1 MNNIFKIIWSHSAQ
15 LFVVTSE
22 LAKGKVKSASSS
34 KKISSVTSSTT
45 SKISLLS
52 ASILLSLSTTNVN
65 AAVVLNNYSYGNSAT
80 VQKNSG
86 TETVPAPKATD
97 TGIAIG
103 NNANAYGDGSLIS
116 IDLIAIGNNAT
127 TSEHTQRV
135 TVYNYLTPG
144 NTDWRAITG
153 RLTNVTLDP
162 NQVYYSLGDTN
173 TWEAVDRAVPA
184 MALGYESFAH
194 GGSVAIGGYSHAGEK
209 VGSGT
214 GAGLSVAIGAY
225 TTATGSG
232 AVAMG
237 PAASAQGNNS
247 FALMR
252 QASATGIN
260 SMALGAASYAST
272 DGAIAIGR
280 LATSTGK
287 NSIAIGTGGEGATSP
302 SYRDRTKATESTGN
316 NTIAM
321 GHNVKVKAEDSIGIG
336 REAKANQINSVA
348 LGALSETR
356 DATAETTGTVNNF
369 TYGNFHAQGSAANGV
384 VSIGKTGA
392 ERQLIHVAAG
402 KVSADSTDAINGSQ
416 LFVTNRGLSY
426 LGDTLVTNILGGNA
440 AVVKNGDT
448 LGSLTM
454 TNIGGTGKNTIDDA
468 IKAAKTEVKT
478 EKQATLKTDT
488 GANGQSIYTI
498 GATKTTLT
506 EGTKVSV
513 TGGEEDANGII
524 NYTVG
529 IDKPTSDKIDS
540 IGTGNVAAGDSNTVT
555 GATVH
560 QYIEDNPITF
570 VGEDNANPLKK
581 KLGETLKF
589 TSGDIDSGYKGANL
603 KVKSDGTDIVVGF
616 KESPTFKDITAD
628 SLNIANGGP
637 TINKDG
643 INMNGK
649 KITNLAPGEADT
661 DAVNVSQLKDSV
673 QNVNNSSP
681 FEYAKGDEPLVKGKD
696 GQFYPA
702 KNFAQLTYDPATN
715 SYKDANNTPVTPVDN
730 NEVVIRAK
738 GDTPQPVTN
747 VKSNLPATYNKDANN
762 PTTTVQAAP
771 SAEDVKNI
779 GNNAA
784 TVNDI
789 LNAGWNLQENG
800 GAKDFVKAYD
810 TVNFV
815 DGEGTKANVTVRE
828 DGTIADVTF
837 NIDKGNITVDPNGT
851 GKAEGTPEADIKAA
865 EEKVKEAEEKLAN
878 LPNNASDEDKAKAAK
893 DVADAKKAVSDI
905 NNKVATVE
913 NVVNA
918 INNVSW
924 TATSGQKGTGISTA
938 ATEEKVKAGDTVKF
952 NAGDNLK
959 IEQAGKDF
967 TYSLNPELKK
977 LTSAEFKDKNGNKT
991 ETTADG
997 IKITSATPDKDP
1009 VSLTSAGLD
1018 NGNNKITNVSA
1029 GEKDTDAVNV
1039 SQLKAAKAD
1048 INNVANNVQSLE
1060 DNSPFEYADKDGNP
1074 VKKGL
1079 DGKYY
1084 KPESLKDKVFVDGK
1098 YYNKDDV
1105 KSDGTLKDPATAQAV
1120 NPIDPTLEKVV
1131 IRAKGD
1137 EPQQVTNIKSNLPDT
1152 YNQVVDENGAPI
1164 KDADGNPVT
1173 TTTAQKAPSTA
1184 DIKNI
1189 GNNAATVND
1198 ILNAGW
1204 NLQENGGAKDFVKAY
1219 DTVNFV
1225 DGEGT
1230 KANVTV
1236 REDGTIAD
1244 VTFNIDKGNITVD
1257 PNGTGKA
1264 EGTPE
1269 ADIKAAEEKVKEA
1282 EEKLANLPNNASDE
1296 DKAKAAKD
1304 VADAKKAVSDI
1315 NNKVATVENV
1325 VNAINNV
1332 SWTAT
1337 SGQKGTGISTAAT
1350 EEKVKAGDTVK
1361 FNAGDNL
1368 KIEQAGKDFTYSLN
1382 PELKKL
1388 TSAEFVATDP
1398 KGNKITTVTD
1408 GNGITIT
1415 PEKPEEGKAP
1425 VSLTSNGLSNG
1436 NNSITNVKSNL
1447 PNTYNQVLDKDGNPI
1462 KDTNG
1467 NPVTTTASQAAPS
1480 AEDVKNMGNNAATV
1494 NDILNAGWNL
1504 QENGGA
1510 KDFVKA
1516 YDTVNFVNGEGT
1528 KANVTVREDGKIAD
1542 VTFNIDKGNITMNP
1556 DNSGTVQGTPQSE
1569 KDAAEKALKAAKDT
1583 LANLPTTAPKSV
1595 KDAAEKAL
1603 QDAQK
1608 GVDNINNRVATVEN
1622 VAYAINN
1629 AAWNVDAGTVE
1640 NSNGKLVKGS
1650 SDKPTKVKAGNTVK
1664 LNAGNNIEIKRNAHS
1679 IDIATSATPSFTNVS
1694 LGSDGAKIGSDG
1706 QGNVRV
1712 SNAQGAPTRITNV
1725 APGINNTDAVNYGQ
1739 LRGAVNNINNRI
1751 NKVDKDLRAGVAGAA
1766 AIAFIQRPNEAGK
1779 SIVSVG
1785 AAGYR
1790 GESALAV
1797 GYARNADNNKISI
1810 KLGVGL
1816 NSRNDVTYGG
1826 SVGYQW

>member
-52 ASILLSLSTTNVN
+52 ASILLGLFTTNVN
-65 AAVVLNNYSYGNSAT
+65 AEVVLNNYSYGNSAT

-86 TETVPAPKATD
+86 TETVPAPKATE

-135 TVYNYLTPG
+135 TLYNYLTPG

-162 NQVYYSLGDTN
+162 NQVYYSLGDTS
-173 TWEAVDRAVPA
+173 TWEATDRAVPA

-302 SYRDRTKATESTGN
+302 SYRDRTKATESTGS

-321 GHNVKVKAEDSIGIG
+321 GHNVKVKEEDSIGIG

-426 LGDTLVTNILGGNA
+426 LGDTLVTNILGGDA

-448 LGSLTM
+448 LGTLTM
-454 TNIGGTGKNTIDDA
+454 SNIGGTGKNTIDDA

-589 TSGDIDSGYKGANL
+589 TSGDIDSDYKGSNL
-603 KVKSDGTDIVVGF
+603 KVKSDGTNIVVGF

-696 GQFYPA
+696 GKFYPA

-762 PTTTVQAAP
+762 PTTTVQATP
-771 SAEDVKNI
+771 SAEGVKNI

-865 EEKVKEAEEKLAN
+865 EEKVKEAEEKLVN

-893 DVADAKKAVSDI
+893 DVADAKKAV
-905 NNKVATVE
+905 
-913 NVVNA
+913 
-918 INNVSW
+918 
-924 TATSGQKGTGISTA
+924 
-938 ATEEKVKAGDTVKF
+938 AG
-952 NAGDNLK
+952 
-959 IEQAGKDF
+959 
-967 TYSLNPELKK
+967 
-977 LTSAEFKDKNGNKT
+977 
-991 ETTADG
+991 
-997 IKITSATPDKDP
+997 
-1009 VSLTSAGLD
+1009 
-1018 NGNNKITNVSA
+1018 
-1029 GEKDTDAVNV
+1029 
-1039 SQLKAAKAD
+1039 
-1048 INNVANNVQSLE
+1048 
-1060 DNSPFEYADKDGNP
+1060 
-1074 VKKGL
+1074 
-1079 DGKYY
+1079 
-1084 KPESLKDKVFVDGK
+1084 
-1098 YYNKDDV
+1098 
-1105 KSDGTLKDPATAQAV
+1105 
-1120 NPIDPTLEKVV
+1120 
-1131 IRAKGD
+1131 
-1137 EPQQVTNIKSNLPDT
+1137 
-1152 YNQVVDENGAPI
+1152 
-1164 KDADGNPVT
+1164 
-1173 TTTAQKAPSTA
+1173 
-1184 DIKNI
+1184 
-1189 GNNAATVND
+1189 
-1198 ILNAGW
+1198 
-1204 NLQENGGAKDFVKAY
+1204 
-1219 DTVNFV
+1219 
-1225 DGEGT
+1225 
-1230 KANVTV
+1230 
-1236 REDGTIAD
+1236 
-1244 VTFNIDKGNITVD
+1244 
-1257 PNGTGKA
+1257 
-1264 EGTPE
+1264 
-1269 ADIKAAEEKVKEA
+1269 
-1282 EEKLANLPNNASDE
+1282 
-1296 DKAKAAKD
+1296 
-1304 VADAKKAVSDI
+1304 I

-1766 AIAFIQRPNEAGK
+1766 AMAFIQRPNEAGK

>member
-52 ASILLSLSTTNVN
+52 ASILLGLFTTNVN
-65 AAVVLNNYSYGNSAT
+65 AEVVLNNYSYGNSAT

-86 TETVPAPKATD
+86 TETVPAPKATE

-162 NQVYYSLGDTN
+162 NQVYYSLGDTS
-173 TWEAVDRAVPA
+173 TWEATDRAVPA

-260 SMALGAASYAST
+260 SMALGAAAYAST

-302 SYRDRTKATESTGN
+302 SYRDRTKATESTGS

-321 GHNVKVKAEDSIGIG
+321 GHNVKVKEEDSIGIG

-426 LGDTLVTNILGGNA
+426 LGDTLVTNILGGDA

-448 LGSLTM
+448 LGTLTM
-454 TNIGGTGKNTIDDA
+454 SNIGGTGKNTIDDA

-589 TSGDIDSGYKGANL
+589 TSGDIDSDYKGSNL
-603 KVKSDGTDIVVGF
+603 KVKSDGTNIVVGF

-696 GQFYPA
+696 GKFYPA

-771 SAEDVKNI
+771 SA
-779 GNNAA
+779 
-784 TVNDI
+784 
-789 LNAGWNLQENG
+789 
-800 GAKDFVKAYD
+800 
-810 TVNFV
+810 
-815 DGEGTKANVTVRE
+815 
-828 DGTIADVTF
+828 
-837 NIDKGNITVDPNGT
+837 
-851 GKAEGTPEADIKAA
+851 
-865 EEKVKEAEEKLAN
+865 
-878 LPNNASDEDKAKAAK
+878 
-893 DVADAKKAVSDI
+893 
-905 NNKVATVE
+905 
-913 NVVNA
+913 
-918 INNVSW
+918 
-924 TATSGQKGTGISTA
+924 
-938 ATEEKVKAGDTVKF
+938 
-952 NAGDNLK
+952 
-959 IEQAGKDF
+959 
-967 TYSLNPELKK
+967 
-977 LTSAEFKDKNGNKT
+977 
-991 ETTADG
+991 
-997 IKITSATPDKDP
+997 
-1009 VSLTSAGLD
+1009 
-1018 NGNNKITNVSA
+1018 
-1029 GEKDTDAVNV
+1029 
-1039 SQLKAAKAD
+1039 
-1048 INNVANNVQSLE
+1048 
-1060 DNSPFEYADKDGNP
+1060 
-1074 VKKGL
+1074 
-1079 DGKYY
+1079 
-1084 KPESLKDKVFVDGK
+1084 
-1098 YYNKDDV
+1098 
-1105 KSDGTLKDPATAQAV
+1105 
-1120 NPIDPTLEKVV
+1120 
-1131 IRAKGD
+1131 
-1137 EPQQVTNIKSNLPDT
+1137 
-1152 YNQVVDENGAPI
+1152 
-1164 KDADGNPVT
+1164 
-1173 TTTAQKAPSTA
+1173 A

-1296 DKAKAAKD
+1296 DKAKAEKD
-1304 VADAKKAVSDI
+1304 VADAKKAVAGI

-1337 SGQKGTGISTAAT
+1337 SGQKGTGISTDAT

-1447 PNTYNQVLDKDGNPI
+1447 PNTYNQILDKDGNPI

-1467 NPVTTTASQAAPS
+1467 NPVTTTTSQAAPS
-1480 AEDVKNMGNNAATV
+1480 AEDVKNMGDNAATV

-1608 GVDNINNRVATVEN
+1608 DVDNINNRVATVEN

-1650 SDKPTKVKAGNTVK
+1650 SDKLTKVKAGNTVK

-1810 KLGVGL
+1810 KLGVGV

>member
-1 MNNIFKIIWSHSAQ
+1 
-15 LFVVTSE
+15 
-22 LAKGKVKSASSS
+22 
-34 KKISSVTSSTT
+34 
-45 SKISLLS
+45 
-52 ASILLSLSTTNVN
+52 
-65 AAVVLNNYSYGNSAT
+65 
-80 VQKNSG
+80 
-86 TETVPAPKATD
+86 
-97 TGIAIG
+97 
-103 NNANAYGDGSLIS
+103 
-116 IDLIAIGNNAT
+116 
-127 TSEHTQRV
+127 
-135 TVYNYLTPG
+135 
-144 NTDWRAITG
+144 
-153 RLTNVTLDP
+153 
-162 NQVYYSLGDTN
+162 
-173 TWEAVDRAVPA
+173 
-184 MALGYESFAH
+184 
-194 GGSVAIGGYSHAGEK
+194 
-209 VGSGT
+209 
-214 GAGLSVAIGAY
+214 
-225 TTATGSG
+225 
-232 AVAMG
+232 
-237 PAASAQGNNS
+237 
-247 FALMR
+247 
-252 QASATGIN
+252 
-260 SMALGAASYAST
+260 
-272 DGAIAIGR
+272 
-280 LATSTGK
+280 
-287 NSIAIGTGGEGATSP
+287 
-302 SYRDRTKATESTGN
+302 
-316 NTIAM
+316 
-321 GHNVKVKAEDSIGIG
+321 
-336 REAKANQINSVA
+336 VA

-426 LGDTLVTNILGGNA
+426 LGDTLVTNILGGDA

-448 LGSLTM
+448 LGTLTM
-454 TNIGGTGKNTIDDA
+454 SNIGGTGKNTIDDA

-589 TSGDIDSGYKGANL
+589 TSGDIDSDYKGSNL
-603 KVKSDGTDIVVGF
+603 KVKSDGTNIVVGF

-696 GQFYPA
+696 GKFYPA

-762 PTTTVQAAP
+762 PTTTAQATP
-771 SAEDVKNI
+771 SAEEVKNI

-893 DVADAKKAVSDI
+893 DVADAKKAVAGI

-924 TATSGQKGTGISTA
+924 TATSGQKGTGISTD

-967 TYSLNPELKK
+967 TYSLNPELK
-977 LTSAEFKDKNGNKT
+977 N
-991 ETTADG
+991 
-997 IKITSATPDKDP
+997 
-1009 VSLTSAGLD
+1009 
-1018 NGNNKITNVSA
+1018 
-1029 GEKDTDAVNV
+1029 
-1039 SQLKAAKAD
+1039 
-1048 INNVANNVQSLE
+1048 
-1060 DNSPFEYADKDGNP
+1060 
-1074 VKKGL
+1074 
-1079 DGKYY
+1079 
-1084 KPESLKDKVFVDGK
+1084 
-1098 YYNKDDV
+1098 
-1105 KSDGTLKDPATAQAV
+1105 
-1120 NPIDPTLEKVV
+1120 
-1131 IRAKGD
+1131 
-1137 EPQQVTNIKSNLPDT
+1137 
-1152 YNQVVDENGAPI
+1152 
-1164 KDADGNPVT
+1164 
-1173 TTTAQKAPSTA
+1173 
-1184 DIKNI
+1184 
-1189 GNNAATVND
+1189 
-1198 ILNAGW
+1198 
-1204 NLQENGGAKDFVKAY
+1204 
-1219 DTVNFV
+1219 
-1225 DGEGT
+1225 
-1230 KANVTV
+1230 
-1236 REDGTIAD
+1236 
-1244 VTFNIDKGNITVD
+1244 
-1257 PNGTGKA
+1257 
-1264 EGTPE
+1264 
-1269 ADIKAAEEKVKEA
+1269 
-1282 EEKLANLPNNASDE
+1282 
-1296 DKAKAAKD
+1296 
-1304 VADAKKAVSDI
+1304 
-1315 NNKVATVENV
+1315 
-1325 VNAINNV
+1325 
-1332 SWTAT
+1332 
-1337 SGQKGTGISTAAT
+1337 
-1350 EEKVKAGDTVK
+1350 
-1361 FNAGDNL
+1361 
-1368 KIEQAGKDFTYSLN
+1368 
-1382 PELKKL
+1382 L

-1415 PEKPEEGKAP
+1415 PAKPEEGKAP

-1480 AEDVKNMGNNAATV
+1480 AEDVKNMGDNAATV

-1608 GVDNINNRVATVEN
+1608 DVDNINNRVATVEN

-1810 KLGVGL
+1810 KLGVGV

>member
-52 ASILLSLSTTNVN
+52 ASILLGLFTTNVN
-65 AAVVLNNYSYGNSAT
+65 AEVVLNNYSYGNSAT

-86 TETVPAPKATD
+86 TETVPAPKATE

-162 NQVYYSLGDTN
+162 NQVYYSLGDTS
-173 TWEAVDRAVPA
+173 TWEATDRAVPA

-260 SMALGAASYAST
+260 SMALGAAAYAST

-302 SYRDRTKATESTGN
+302 SYRDRTKATESTGS

-321 GHNVKVKAEDSIGIG
+321 GHNVKVKEEDSIGIG

-356 DATAETTGTVNNF
+356 DATAETTGTVSNF

-426 LGDTLVTNILGGNA
+426 LGDTLVTNILGGDA

-448 LGSLTM
+448 LGTLTM
-454 TNIGGTGKNTIDDA
+454 SNIGGTGKNTIDDA

-589 TSGDIDSGYKGANL
+589 TSGDIDSDYKGSNL
-603 KVKSDGTDIVVGF
+603 KVKSDGTNIVVGF

-696 GQFYPA
+696 GKFYPA

-762 PTTTVQAAP
+762 PTTTAQATP
-771 SAEDVKNI
+771 SAEEVKNI

-893 DVADAKKAVSDI
+893 DVADAKKAVAGI

-924 TATSGQKGTGISTA
+924 TATSGQKGTGISTD

-967 TYSLNPELKK
+967 TYSLNPELK
-977 LTSAEFKDKNGNKT
+977 N
-991 ETTADG
+991 
-997 IKITSATPDKDP
+997 
-1009 VSLTSAGLD
+1009 
-1018 NGNNKITNVSA
+1018 
-1029 GEKDTDAVNV
+1029 
-1039 SQLKAAKAD
+1039 
-1048 INNVANNVQSLE
+1048 
-1060 DNSPFEYADKDGNP
+1060 
-1074 VKKGL
+1074 
-1079 DGKYY
+1079 
-1084 KPESLKDKVFVDGK
+1084 
-1098 YYNKDDV
+1098 
-1105 KSDGTLKDPATAQAV
+1105 
-1120 NPIDPTLEKVV
+1120 
-1131 IRAKGD
+1131 
-1137 EPQQVTNIKSNLPDT
+1137 
-1152 YNQVVDENGAPI
+1152 
-1164 KDADGNPVT
+1164 
-1173 TTTAQKAPSTA
+1173 
-1184 DIKNI
+1184 
-1189 GNNAATVND
+1189 
-1198 ILNAGW
+1198 
-1204 NLQENGGAKDFVKAY
+1204 
-1219 DTVNFV
+1219 
-1225 DGEGT
+1225 
-1230 KANVTV
+1230 
-1236 REDGTIAD
+1236 
-1244 VTFNIDKGNITVD
+1244 
-1257 PNGTGKA
+1257 
-1264 EGTPE
+1264 
-1269 ADIKAAEEKVKEA
+1269 
-1282 EEKLANLPNNASDE
+1282 
-1296 DKAKAAKD
+1296 
-1304 VADAKKAVSDI
+1304 
-1315 NNKVATVENV
+1315 
-1325 VNAINNV
+1325 
-1332 SWTAT
+1332 
-1337 SGQKGTGISTAAT
+1337 
-1350 EEKVKAGDTVK
+1350 
-1361 FNAGDNL
+1361 
-1368 KIEQAGKDFTYSLN
+1368 
-1382 PELKKL
+1382 L

-1415 PEKPEEGKAP
+1415 PAKPEEGKAP

-1480 AEDVKNMGNNAATV
+1480 AEDVKNMGDNAATV

-1608 GVDNINNRVATVEN
+1608 DVDNINNRVATVEN

-1810 KLGVGL
+1810 KLGVGV

>member
-52 ASILLSLSTTNVN
+52 ASILLGLFTTNVN
-65 AAVVLNNYSYGNSAT
+65 AEVVLNNYSYGNSAT

-86 TETVPAPKATD
+86 TETVPAPKATE

-103 NNANAYGDGSLIS
+103 KNANAYGDGSLIS

-162 NQVYYSLGDTN
+162 NQVYYSLGDTS
-173 TWEAVDRAVPA
+173 TWEATDRAVPA

-260 SMALGAASYAST
+260 SMALGAAAYAST

-302 SYRDRTKATESTGN
+302 SYRDRTKATESTGS

-321 GHNVKVKAEDSIGIG
+321 GHNVKVKEEDSIGIG

-426 LGDTLVTNILGGNA
+426 LGDTLVTNILGGDA

-448 LGSLTM
+448 LGTLTM
-454 TNIGGTGKNTIDDA
+454 SNIGGTGKNTIDDA

-589 TSGDIDSGYKGANL
+589 TSGDIDSDYKGSNL
-603 KVKSDGTDIVVGF
+603 KVKSDGTNIVVGF

-696 GQFYPA
+696 GKFYPA

-762 PTTTVQAAP
+762 PTTTVQATP
-771 SAEDVKNI
+771 SAEEVKNI

-893 DVADAKKAVSDI
+893 DVADAKKAVAGI

-924 TATSGQKGTGISTA
+924 TATSGQKGTGISTD

-967 TYSLNPELKK
+967 TYSLNPELK
-977 LTSAEFKDKNGNKT
+977 N
-991 ETTADG
+991 
-997 IKITSATPDKDP
+997 
-1009 VSLTSAGLD
+1009 
-1018 NGNNKITNVSA
+1018 
-1029 GEKDTDAVNV
+1029 
-1039 SQLKAAKAD
+1039 
-1048 INNVANNVQSLE
+1048 
-1060 DNSPFEYADKDGNP
+1060 
-1074 VKKGL
+1074 
-1079 DGKYY
+1079 
-1084 KPESLKDKVFVDGK
+1084 
-1098 YYNKDDV
+1098 
-1105 KSDGTLKDPATAQAV
+1105 
-1120 NPIDPTLEKVV
+1120 
-1131 IRAKGD
+1131 
-1137 EPQQVTNIKSNLPDT
+1137 
-1152 YNQVVDENGAPI
+1152 
-1164 KDADGNPVT
+1164 
-1173 TTTAQKAPSTA
+1173 
-1184 DIKNI
+1184 
-1189 GNNAATVND
+1189 
-1198 ILNAGW
+1198 
-1204 NLQENGGAKDFVKAY
+1204 
-1219 DTVNFV
+1219 
-1225 DGEGT
+1225 
-1230 KANVTV
+1230 
-1236 REDGTIAD
+1236 
-1244 VTFNIDKGNITVD
+1244 
-1257 PNGTGKA
+1257 
-1264 EGTPE
+1264 
-1269 ADIKAAEEKVKEA
+1269 
-1282 EEKLANLPNNASDE
+1282 
-1296 DKAKAAKD
+1296 
-1304 VADAKKAVSDI
+1304 
-1315 NNKVATVENV
+1315 
-1325 VNAINNV
+1325 
-1332 SWTAT
+1332 
-1337 SGQKGTGISTAAT
+1337 
-1350 EEKVKAGDTVK
+1350 
-1361 FNAGDNL
+1361 
-1368 KIEQAGKDFTYSLN
+1368 
-1382 PELKKL
+1382 L

-1415 PEKPEEGKAP
+1415 PAKPEEGKAP

-1480 AEDVKNMGNNAATV
+1480 AEDVKNMGDNAATV

-1608 GVDNINNRVATVEN
+1608 DVDNINNRVATVEN

-1810 KLGVGL
+1810 KLGVGV

>member
-52 ASILLSLSTTNVN
+52 ASILLGLFTTNVN
-65 AAVVLNNYSYGNSAT
+65 AEVVLNNYSYGNSAT

-86 TETVPAPKATD
+86 TETVPAPKATE

-162 NQVYYSLGDTN
+162 NQVYYSLGDTS
-173 TWEAVDRAVPA
+173 TWEATDRAVPA

-260 SMALGAASYAST
+260 SMALGAAAYAST

-302 SYRDRTKATESTGN
+302 SYRDRTKATESTGS

-321 GHNVKVKAEDSIGIG
+321 GHNVKVKEEDSIGIG

-426 LGDTLVTNILGGNA
+426 LGDTLVTNILGGDA

-448 LGSLTM
+448 LGTLTM
-454 TNIGGTGKNTIDDA
+454 SNIGGTGKNTIDDA

-589 TSGDIDSGYKGANL
+589 TSGDIDSDYKGSNL
-603 KVKSDGTDIVVGF
+603 KVKSDGTNIVVGF

-696 GQFYPA
+696 GKFYPA

-762 PTTTVQAAP
+762 PTTTVQATP
-771 SAEDVKNI
+771 SAEEVKNI

-893 DVADAKKAVSDI
+893 DVADAKKAVAGI

-924 TATSGQKGTGISTA
+924 TATSGQKGTGISTD

-967 TYSLNPELKK
+967 TYSLNPELK
-977 LTSAEFKDKNGNKT
+977 N
-991 ETTADG
+991 
-997 IKITSATPDKDP
+997 
-1009 VSLTSAGLD
+1009 
-1018 NGNNKITNVSA
+1018 
-1029 GEKDTDAVNV
+1029 
-1039 SQLKAAKAD
+1039 
-1048 INNVANNVQSLE
+1048 
-1060 DNSPFEYADKDGNP
+1060 
-1074 VKKGL
+1074 
-1079 DGKYY
+1079 
-1084 KPESLKDKVFVDGK
+1084 
-1098 YYNKDDV
+1098 
-1105 KSDGTLKDPATAQAV
+1105 
-1120 NPIDPTLEKVV
+1120 
-1131 IRAKGD
+1131 
-1137 EPQQVTNIKSNLPDT
+1137 
-1152 YNQVVDENGAPI
+1152 
-1164 KDADGNPVT
+1164 
-1173 TTTAQKAPSTA
+1173 
-1184 DIKNI
+1184 
-1189 GNNAATVND
+1189 
-1198 ILNAGW
+1198 
-1204 NLQENGGAKDFVKAY
+1204 
-1219 DTVNFV
+1219 
-1225 DGEGT
+1225 
-1230 KANVTV
+1230 
-1236 REDGTIAD
+1236 
-1244 VTFNIDKGNITVD
+1244 
-1257 PNGTGKA
+1257 
-1264 EGTPE
+1264 
-1269 ADIKAAEEKVKEA
+1269 
-1282 EEKLANLPNNASDE
+1282 
-1296 DKAKAAKD
+1296 
-1304 VADAKKAVSDI
+1304 
-1315 NNKVATVENV
+1315 
-1325 VNAINNV
+1325 
-1332 SWTAT
+1332 
-1337 SGQKGTGISTAAT
+1337 
-1350 EEKVKAGDTVK
+1350 
-1361 FNAGDNL
+1361 
-1368 KIEQAGKDFTYSLN
+1368 
-1382 PELKKL
+1382 L

-1480 AEDVKNMGNNAATV
+1480 AEDVKNMGDNAATV

-1608 GVDNINNRVATVEN
+1608 DVDNINNRVATVEN

-1810 KLGVGL
+1810 KLGVGV

>member
-52 ASILLSLSTTNVN
+52 ASILLGLFTTNVN
-65 AAVVLNNYSYGNSAT
+65 AEVVLNNYSYGNSAT

-86 TETVPAPKATD
+86 TETVPAPKATE

-162 NQVYYSLGDTN
+162 NQVYYSLGDTS
-173 TWEAVDRAVPA
+173 TWEATDRAVPA

-260 SMALGAASYAST
+260 SMALGAAAYAST

-302 SYRDRTKATESTGN
+302 SYRDRTKATESTGS

-321 GHNVKVKAEDSIGIG
+321 GHNVKVKEEDSIGIG

-426 LGDTLVTNILGGNA
+426 LGDTLVTNILGGDA

-448 LGSLTM
+448 LGTLTM
-454 TNIGGTGKNTIDDA
+454 SNIGGTGKNTIDDA

-570 VGEDNANPLKK
+570 VGEDNVNPLKK

-589 TSGDIDSGYKGANL
+589 TSGDIDSDYKGSNL
-603 KVKSDGTDIVVGF
+603 KVKSDGTNIVVGF

-696 GQFYPA
+696 GKFYPA

-762 PTTTVQAAP
+762 PTTTVQATP
-771 SAEDVKNI
+771 SAEEVKNI

-893 DVADAKKAVSDI
+893 DVSDAKKAVAGI

-924 TATSGQKGTGISTA
+924 TATSGQKGTGISTD

-967 TYSLNPELKK
+967 TYSLNPELK
-977 LTSAEFKDKNGNKT
+977 N
-991 ETTADG
+991 
-997 IKITSATPDKDP
+997 
-1009 VSLTSAGLD
+1009 
-1018 NGNNKITNVSA
+1018 
-1029 GEKDTDAVNV
+1029 
-1039 SQLKAAKAD
+1039 
-1048 INNVANNVQSLE
+1048 
-1060 DNSPFEYADKDGNP
+1060 
-1074 VKKGL
+1074 
-1079 DGKYY
+1079 
-1084 KPESLKDKVFVDGK
+1084 
-1098 YYNKDDV
+1098 
-1105 KSDGTLKDPATAQAV
+1105 
-1120 NPIDPTLEKVV
+1120 
-1131 IRAKGD
+1131 
-1137 EPQQVTNIKSNLPDT
+1137 
-1152 YNQVVDENGAPI
+1152 
-1164 KDADGNPVT
+1164 
-1173 TTTAQKAPSTA
+1173 
-1184 DIKNI
+1184 
-1189 GNNAATVND
+1189 
-1198 ILNAGW
+1198 
-1204 NLQENGGAKDFVKAY
+1204 
-1219 DTVNFV
+1219 
-1225 DGEGT
+1225 
-1230 KANVTV
+1230 
-1236 REDGTIAD
+1236 
-1244 VTFNIDKGNITVD
+1244 
-1257 PNGTGKA
+1257 
-1264 EGTPE
+1264 
-1269 ADIKAAEEKVKEA
+1269 
-1282 EEKLANLPNNASDE
+1282 
-1296 DKAKAAKD
+1296 
-1304 VADAKKAVSDI
+1304 
-1315 NNKVATVENV
+1315 
-1325 VNAINNV
+1325 
-1332 SWTAT
+1332 
-1337 SGQKGTGISTAAT
+1337 
-1350 EEKVKAGDTVK
+1350 
-1361 FNAGDNL
+1361 
-1368 KIEQAGKDFTYSLN
+1368 
-1382 PELKKL
+1382 L

-1415 PEKPEEGKAP
+1415 PAKPEEGKAP

-1480 AEDVKNMGNNAATV
+1480 AEDVKNMGDDAATV

-1608 GVDNINNRVATVEN
+1608 DVDNINNRVATVEN

-1810 KLGVGL
+1810 KLGVGV

>member
-52 ASILLSLSTTNVN
+52 ASILLGLFTTNVN
-65 AAVVLNNYSYGNSAT
+65 AEVVLNNYSYGNSAT

-86 TETVPAPKATD
+86 TETVPAPKATE

-162 NQVYYSLGDTN
+162 NQVYYSLGDTS
-173 TWEAVDRAVPA
+173 TWEATDRAVPA

-260 SMALGAASYAST
+260 SMALGAAAYAST

-302 SYRDRTKATESTGN
+302 SYRDRTKATESTGS

-321 GHNVKVKAEDSIGIG
+321 GHNVKVKEEDSIGIG

-426 LGDTLVTNILGGNA
+426 LGDTLVTNILGGDA

-448 LGSLTM
+448 LGTLTM
-454 TNIGGTGKNTIDDA
+454 SNIGGTGKNTIDDA

-589 TSGDIDSGYKGANL
+589 TSGDIDSDYKGSNL
-603 KVKSDGTDIVVGF
+603 KVKSDGTNIVVGF

-696 GQFYPA
+696 GKFYPA

-762 PTTTVQAAP
+762 PTTTAQATP
-771 SAEDVKNI
+771 SAEEVKNI

-878 LPNNASDEDKAKAAK
+878 LPNNASDEDKAKAEK
-893 DVADAKKAVSDI
+893 DVADAKKAVAGI

-924 TATSGQKGTGISTA
+924 TATSGQKGTGISTD

-967 TYSLNPELKK
+967 TYSLNPELK
-977 LTSAEFKDKNGNKT
+977 N
-991 ETTADG
+991 
-997 IKITSATPDKDP
+997 
-1009 VSLTSAGLD
+1009 
-1018 NGNNKITNVSA
+1018 
-1029 GEKDTDAVNV
+1029 
-1039 SQLKAAKAD
+1039 
-1048 INNVANNVQSLE
+1048 
-1060 DNSPFEYADKDGNP
+1060 
-1074 VKKGL
+1074 
-1079 DGKYY
+1079 
-1084 KPESLKDKVFVDGK
+1084 
-1098 YYNKDDV
+1098 
-1105 KSDGTLKDPATAQAV
+1105 
-1120 NPIDPTLEKVV
+1120 
-1131 IRAKGD
+1131 
-1137 EPQQVTNIKSNLPDT
+1137 
-1152 YNQVVDENGAPI
+1152 
-1164 KDADGNPVT
+1164 
-1173 TTTAQKAPSTA
+1173 
-1184 DIKNI
+1184 
-1189 GNNAATVND
+1189 
-1198 ILNAGW
+1198 
-1204 NLQENGGAKDFVKAY
+1204 
-1219 DTVNFV
+1219 
-1225 DGEGT
+1225 
-1230 KANVTV
+1230 
-1236 REDGTIAD
+1236 
-1244 VTFNIDKGNITVD
+1244 
-1257 PNGTGKA
+1257 
-1264 EGTPE
+1264 
-1269 ADIKAAEEKVKEA
+1269 
-1282 EEKLANLPNNASDE
+1282 
-1296 DKAKAAKD
+1296 
-1304 VADAKKAVSDI
+1304 
-1315 NNKVATVENV
+1315 
-1325 VNAINNV
+1325 
-1332 SWTAT
+1332 
-1337 SGQKGTGISTAAT
+1337 
-1350 EEKVKAGDTVK
+1350 
-1361 FNAGDNL
+1361 
-1368 KIEQAGKDFTYSLN
+1368 
-1382 PELKKL
+1382 L

-1415 PEKPEEGKAP
+1415 PAKPEEGKAP

-1480 AEDVKNMGNNAATV
+1480 AEDVKNMGDNAATV

-1608 GVDNINNRVATVEN
+1608 DVDNINNRVATVEN

-1810 KLGVGL
+1810 KLGVGV

>member
-52 ASILLSLSTTNVN
+52 ASILLGLFTTNVN
-65 AAVVLNNYSYGNSAT
+65 AEVVLNNYSYGNSAT

-86 TETVPAPKATD
+86 TETVPAPKATE

-162 NQVYYSLGDTN
+162 NQVYYSLGDTS
-173 TWEAVDRAVPA
+173 TWEATDRAVPA

-260 SMALGAASYAST
+260 SMALGAAAYAST

-302 SYRDRTKATESTGN
+302 SYRDRTKATESTGS

-321 GHNVKVKAEDSIGIG
+321 GHNVKVKEEDSIGIG

-426 LGDTLVTNILGGNA
+426 LGDTLVTNILGGDA

-448 LGSLTM
+448 LGTLTM
-454 TNIGGTGKNTIDDA
+454 SNIGGTGKNTIDDA

-589 TSGDIDSGYKGANL
+589 TSGDIDSDYKGSNL
-603 KVKSDGTDIVVGF
+603 KVKSDGTNIVVGF

-696 GQFYPA
+696 GKFYPA

-771 SAEDVKNI
+771 SA
-779 GNNAA
+779 
-784 TVNDI
+784 
-789 LNAGWNLQENG
+789 
-800 GAKDFVKAYD
+800 
-810 TVNFV
+810 
-815 DGEGTKANVTVRE
+815 
-828 DGTIADVTF
+828 
-837 NIDKGNITVDPNGT
+837 
-851 GKAEGTPEADIKAA
+851 
-865 EEKVKEAEEKLAN
+865 
-878 LPNNASDEDKAKAAK
+878 
-893 DVADAKKAVSDI
+893 
-905 NNKVATVE
+905 
-913 NVVNA
+913 
-918 INNVSW
+918 
-924 TATSGQKGTGISTA
+924 
-938 ATEEKVKAGDTVKF
+938 
-952 NAGDNLK
+952 
-959 IEQAGKDF
+959 
-967 TYSLNPELKK
+967 
-977 LTSAEFKDKNGNKT
+977 
-991 ETTADG
+991 
-997 IKITSATPDKDP
+997 
-1009 VSLTSAGLD
+1009 
-1018 NGNNKITNVSA
+1018 
-1029 GEKDTDAVNV
+1029 
-1039 SQLKAAKAD
+1039 
-1048 INNVANNVQSLE
+1048 
-1060 DNSPFEYADKDGNP
+1060 
-1074 VKKGL
+1074 
-1079 DGKYY
+1079 
-1084 KPESLKDKVFVDGK
+1084 
-1098 YYNKDDV
+1098 
-1105 KSDGTLKDPATAQAV
+1105 
-1120 NPIDPTLEKVV
+1120 
-1131 IRAKGD
+1131 
-1137 EPQQVTNIKSNLPDT
+1137 
-1152 YNQVVDENGAPI
+1152 
-1164 KDADGNPVT
+1164 
-1173 TTTAQKAPSTA
+1173 A

-1296 DKAKAAKD
+1296 DKAKAEKD
-1304 VADAKKAVSDI
+1304 VADAKKAVAGI

-1337 SGQKGTGISTAAT
+1337 SGQKGTGISTDAT

-1447 PNTYNQVLDKDGNPI
+1447 PNTYNQILDKDGNPI

-1467 NPVTTTASQAAPS
+1467 NPVTTTTSQAAPS
-1480 AEDVKNMGNNAATV
+1480 AEDVKNMGDNAATV

-1608 GVDNINNRVATVEN
+1608 DVDNINNRVATVEN

-1739 LRGAVNNINNRI
+1739 LRGAVNNIKNRI

-1810 KLGVGL
+1810 KLGVGV

>member
-52 ASILLSLSTTNVN
+52 ASILLGLFTTNVN
-65 AAVVLNNYSYGNSAT
+65 AEVVLNNYSYGNSAT

-86 TETVPAPKATD
+86 TETVPAPKATE

-162 NQVYYSLGDTN
+162 NQVYYSLGDTS
-173 TWEAVDRAVPA
+173 TWEATDRAAPA

-302 SYRDRTKATESTGN
+302 SYRDRTKATESTGS

-321 GHNVKVKAEDSIGIG
+321 GHNVKVKEEDSIGIG

-426 LGDTLVTNILGGNA
+426 LGDTLVTNILGGDA

-448 LGSLTM
+448 LGTLTM
-454 TNIGGTGKNTIDDA
+454 SNIGGTGKNTIDDA

-589 TSGDIDSGYKGANL
+589 TSGDIDSDYKGSNL
-603 KVKSDGTDIVVGF
+603 KVKSDGTNIVVGF

-696 GQFYPA
+696 GKFYPA

-762 PTTTVQAAP
+762 PTTTVQATP
-771 SAEDVKNI
+771 SAEGVKNI

-865 EEKVKEAEEKLAN
+865 EEKVKEAEEKLVN

-893 DVADAKKAVSDI
+893 DVADAKKAVAGI

-967 TYSLNPELKK
+967 TYSLNPELK
-977 LTSAEFKDKNGNKT
+977 N
-991 ETTADG
+991 
-997 IKITSATPDKDP
+997 
-1009 VSLTSAGLD
+1009 
-1018 NGNNKITNVSA
+1018 
-1029 GEKDTDAVNV
+1029 
-1039 SQLKAAKAD
+1039 
-1048 INNVANNVQSLE
+1048 
-1060 DNSPFEYADKDGNP
+1060 
-1074 VKKGL
+1074 
-1079 DGKYY
+1079 
-1084 KPESLKDKVFVDGK
+1084 
-1098 YYNKDDV
+1098 
-1105 KSDGTLKDPATAQAV
+1105 
-1120 NPIDPTLEKVV
+1120 
-1131 IRAKGD
+1131 
-1137 EPQQVTNIKSNLPDT
+1137 
-1152 YNQVVDENGAPI
+1152 
-1164 KDADGNPVT
+1164 
-1173 TTTAQKAPSTA
+1173 
-1184 DIKNI
+1184 
-1189 GNNAATVND
+1189 
-1198 ILNAGW
+1198 
-1204 NLQENGGAKDFVKAY
+1204 
-1219 DTVNFV
+1219 
-1225 DGEGT
+1225 
-1230 KANVTV
+1230 
-1236 REDGTIAD
+1236 
-1244 VTFNIDKGNITVD
+1244 
-1257 PNGTGKA
+1257 
-1264 EGTPE
+1264 
-1269 ADIKAAEEKVKEA
+1269 
-1282 EEKLANLPNNASDE
+1282 
-1296 DKAKAAKD
+1296 
-1304 VADAKKAVSDI
+1304 
-1315 NNKVATVENV
+1315 
-1325 VNAINNV
+1325 
-1332 SWTAT
+1332 
-1337 SGQKGTGISTAAT
+1337 
-1350 EEKVKAGDTVK
+1350 
-1361 FNAGDNL
+1361 
-1368 KIEQAGKDFTYSLN
+1368 
-1382 PELKKL
+1382 L

-1415 PEKPEEGKAP
+1415 PAKPEKGKAP

-1467 NPVTTTASQAAPS
+1467 NPVTTTTSQAAPS
-1480 AEDVKNMGNNAATV
+1480 AEDVKNMGDNAATV

-1583 LANLPTTAPKSV
+1583 LANLPATAPKSV

-1608 GVDNINNRVATVEN
+1608 DVDNINNRVATVEN

-1766 AIAFIQRPNEAGK
+1766 AMAFIQRPNEAGK

>member
-52 ASILLSLSTTNVN
+52 ASILLGLFTTNVN
-65 AAVVLNNYSYGNSAT
+65 AEVVLNNYSYGNSAT

-86 TETVPAPKATD
+86 TETVPAPKATE

-162 NQVYYSLGDTN
+162 NQVYYSLGDTS
-173 TWEAVDRAVPA
+173 TWEATDRAVPA

-260 SMALGAASYAST
+260 SMALGAAAYAST

-302 SYRDRTKATESTGN
+302 SYRDRTKATESTGS

-321 GHNVKVKAEDSIGIG
+321 GHNVKVKEEDSIGIG

-426 LGDTLVTNILGGNA
+426 LGDTLVTNILGGDA

-448 LGSLTM
+448 LGTLTM
-454 TNIGGTGKNTIDDA
+454 SNIGGTGKNTIDDA

-589 TSGDIDSGYKGANL
+589 TSGDIDSDYKGSNL
-603 KVKSDGTDIVVGF
+603 KVKSDGTNIVVGF

-696 GQFYPA
+696 GKFYPA

-762 PTTTVQAAP
+762 PTTTVQATP
-771 SAEDVKNI
+771 SAEGVKNI

-893 DVADAKKAVSDI
+893 DVADAKKAVAGI
-905 NNKVATVE
+905 NNKVATLE

-924 TATSGQKGTGISTA
+924 TATSGQKGTGISTD

-967 TYSLNPELKK
+967 TYSLNPELK
-977 LTSAEFKDKNGNKT
+977 N
-991 ETTADG
+991 
-997 IKITSATPDKDP
+997 
-1009 VSLTSAGLD
+1009 
-1018 NGNNKITNVSA
+1018 
-1029 GEKDTDAVNV
+1029 
-1039 SQLKAAKAD
+1039 
-1048 INNVANNVQSLE
+1048 
-1060 DNSPFEYADKDGNP
+1060 
-1074 VKKGL
+1074 
-1079 DGKYY
+1079 
-1084 KPESLKDKVFVDGK
+1084 
-1098 YYNKDDV
+1098 
-1105 KSDGTLKDPATAQAV
+1105 
-1120 NPIDPTLEKVV
+1120 
-1131 IRAKGD
+1131 
-1137 EPQQVTNIKSNLPDT
+1137 
-1152 YNQVVDENGAPI
+1152 
-1164 KDADGNPVT
+1164 
-1173 TTTAQKAPSTA
+1173 
-1184 DIKNI
+1184 
-1189 GNNAATVND
+1189 
-1198 ILNAGW
+1198 
-1204 NLQENGGAKDFVKAY
+1204 
-1219 DTVNFV
+1219 
-1225 DGEGT
+1225 
-1230 KANVTV
+1230 
-1236 REDGTIAD
+1236 
-1244 VTFNIDKGNITVD
+1244 
-1257 PNGTGKA
+1257 
-1264 EGTPE
+1264 
-1269 ADIKAAEEKVKEA
+1269 
-1282 EEKLANLPNNASDE
+1282 
-1296 DKAKAAKD
+1296 
-1304 VADAKKAVSDI
+1304 
-1315 NNKVATVENV
+1315 
-1325 VNAINNV
+1325 
-1332 SWTAT
+1332 
-1337 SGQKGTGISTAAT
+1337 
-1350 EEKVKAGDTVK
+1350 
-1361 FNAGDNL
+1361 
-1368 KIEQAGKDFTYSLN
+1368 
-1382 PELKKL
+1382 L

-1415 PEKPEEGKAP
+1415 PAKPEEGKAP

-1480 AEDVKNMGNNAATV
+1480 AEDVKNMGDNAATV

-1608 GVDNINNRVATVEN
+1608 DVDNINNRVATVEN

-1810 KLGVGL
+1810 KLGVGV

>member
-52 ASILLSLSTTNVN
+52 ASILLGLFTTNVN
-65 AAVVLNNYSYGNSAT
+65 AEVVLNNYSYGNSAT

-86 TETVPAPKATD
+86 TETVPAPKATE

-162 NQVYYSLGDTN
+162 NQVYYSLGDTS
-173 TWEAVDRAVPA
+173 TWEATDRAVPA

-260 SMALGAASYAST
+260 SMALGAAAYAST

-287 NSIAIGTGGEGATSP
+287 NSIAIGTGGEGATST
-302 SYRDRTKATESTGN
+302 SYRDRTKATESTGS

-321 GHNVKVKAEDSIGIG
+321 GHNVKVKEEDSIGIG

-426 LGDTLVTNILGGNA
+426 LGDTLVTNILGGDA

-448 LGSLTM
+448 LGTLTM
-454 TNIGGTGKNTIDDA
+454 SNIGGTGKNTIDDA

-589 TSGDIDSGYKGANL
+589 TSGDIDSDYKGSNL
-603 KVKSDGTDIVVGF
+603 KVKSDGTNIVVGF

-696 GQFYPA
+696 GKFYPA

-762 PTTTVQAAP
+762 PTTTAQATP
-771 SAEDVKNI
+771 SAEEVKNI

-893 DVADAKKAVSDI
+893 DVADAKKAVAGI

-924 TATSGQKGTGISTA
+924 TATSGQKGTGISTD

-967 TYSLNPELKK
+967 TYSLNPELK
-977 LTSAEFKDKNGNKT
+977 N
-991 ETTADG
+991 
-997 IKITSATPDKDP
+997 
-1009 VSLTSAGLD
+1009 
-1018 NGNNKITNVSA
+1018 
-1029 GEKDTDAVNV
+1029 
-1039 SQLKAAKAD
+1039 
-1048 INNVANNVQSLE
+1048 
-1060 DNSPFEYADKDGNP
+1060 
-1074 VKKGL
+1074 
-1079 DGKYY
+1079 
-1084 KPESLKDKVFVDGK
+1084 
-1098 YYNKDDV
+1098 
-1105 KSDGTLKDPATAQAV
+1105 
-1120 NPIDPTLEKVV
+1120 
-1131 IRAKGD
+1131 
-1137 EPQQVTNIKSNLPDT
+1137 
-1152 YNQVVDENGAPI
+1152 
-1164 KDADGNPVT
+1164 
-1173 TTTAQKAPSTA
+1173 
-1184 DIKNI
+1184 
-1189 GNNAATVND
+1189 
-1198 ILNAGW
+1198 
-1204 NLQENGGAKDFVKAY
+1204 
-1219 DTVNFV
+1219 
-1225 DGEGT
+1225 
-1230 KANVTV
+1230 
-1236 REDGTIAD
+1236 
-1244 VTFNIDKGNITVD
+1244 
-1257 PNGTGKA
+1257 
-1264 EGTPE
+1264 
-1269 ADIKAAEEKVKEA
+1269 
-1282 EEKLANLPNNASDE
+1282 
-1296 DKAKAAKD
+1296 
-1304 VADAKKAVSDI
+1304 
-1315 NNKVATVENV
+1315 
-1325 VNAINNV
+1325 
-1332 SWTAT
+1332 
-1337 SGQKGTGISTAAT
+1337 
-1350 EEKVKAGDTVK
+1350 
-1361 FNAGDNL
+1361 
-1368 KIEQAGKDFTYSLN
+1368 
-1382 PELKKL
+1382 L

-1415 PEKPEEGKAP
+1415 PAKPEEGKAP

-1480 AEDVKNMGNNAATV
+1480 AEDVKNMGDNAATV

-1608 GVDNINNRVATVEN
+1608 DVDNINNRVATVEN

-1810 KLGVGL
+1810 KLGVGV

>member
-52 ASILLSLSTTNVN
+52 ASILLGLFTTNVN
-65 AAVVLNNYSYGNSAT
+65 AEVVLNNYSYGNSAT

-86 TETVPAPKATD
+86 TETVPAPKATE

-162 NQVYYSLGDTN
+162 NQVYYSLGDTS
-173 TWEAVDRAVPA
+173 TWEATDRAVPA

-260 SMALGAASYAST
+260 SMALGAAAYAST

-302 SYRDRTKATESTGN
+302 SYRDRTKATESTGS

-321 GHNVKVKAEDSIGIG
+321 GHNVKVKEEDSIGIG

-369 TYGNFHAQGSAANGV
+369 TYGNFHAQGSTANGV

-426 LGDTLVTNILGGNA
+426 LGDTLVTNILGGDA

-448 LGSLTM
+448 LGTLTM
-454 TNIGGTGKNTIDDA
+454 SNIGGTGKNTIDDA

-589 TSGDIDSGYKGANL
+589 TSGDIDSDYKGSNL
-603 KVKSDGTDIVVGF
+603 KVKSDGTNIVVGF

-696 GQFYPA
+696 GKFYPA

-762 PTTTVQAAP
+762 PTTTVQATP
-771 SAEDVKNI
+771 SAEGVKNI

-893 DVADAKKAVSDI
+893 DVADAKKAVAGI
-905 NNKVATVE
+905 NNKVATLE

-924 TATSGQKGTGISTA
+924 TATSGQKGTGISTD

-967 TYSLNPELKK
+967 TYSLNPELK
-977 LTSAEFKDKNGNKT
+977 N
-991 ETTADG
+991 
-997 IKITSATPDKDP
+997 
-1009 VSLTSAGLD
+1009 
-1018 NGNNKITNVSA
+1018 
-1029 GEKDTDAVNV
+1029 
-1039 SQLKAAKAD
+1039 
-1048 INNVANNVQSLE
+1048 
-1060 DNSPFEYADKDGNP
+1060 
-1074 VKKGL
+1074 
-1079 DGKYY
+1079 
-1084 KPESLKDKVFVDGK
+1084 
-1098 YYNKDDV
+1098 
-1105 KSDGTLKDPATAQAV
+1105 
-1120 NPIDPTLEKVV
+1120 
-1131 IRAKGD
+1131 
-1137 EPQQVTNIKSNLPDT
+1137 
-1152 YNQVVDENGAPI
+1152 
-1164 KDADGNPVT
+1164 
-1173 TTTAQKAPSTA
+1173 
-1184 DIKNI
+1184 
-1189 GNNAATVND
+1189 
-1198 ILNAGW
+1198 
-1204 NLQENGGAKDFVKAY
+1204 
-1219 DTVNFV
+1219 
-1225 DGEGT
+1225 
-1230 KANVTV
+1230 
-1236 REDGTIAD
+1236 
-1244 VTFNIDKGNITVD
+1244 
-1257 PNGTGKA
+1257 
-1264 EGTPE
+1264 
-1269 ADIKAAEEKVKEA
+1269 
-1282 EEKLANLPNNASDE
+1282 
-1296 DKAKAAKD
+1296 
-1304 VADAKKAVSDI
+1304 
-1315 NNKVATVENV
+1315 
-1325 VNAINNV
+1325 
-1332 SWTAT
+1332 
-1337 SGQKGTGISTAAT
+1337 
-1350 EEKVKAGDTVK
+1350 
-1361 FNAGDNL
+1361 
-1368 KIEQAGKDFTYSLN
+1368 
-1382 PELKKL
+1382 L

-1415 PEKPEEGKAP
+1415 PAKPEEGKAP

-1480 AEDVKNMGNNAATV
+1480 AEDVKNMGDNAATV
-1494 NDILNAGWNL
+1494 NDLLNAGWNL

-1608 GVDNINNRVATVEN
+1608 DVDNINNRVATVEN

-1810 KLGVGL
+1810 KLGVGV

>member
-1 MNNIFKIIWSHSAQ
+1 MNNIFKIIWNHSAQ

-52 ASILLSLSTTNVN
+52 ASILLGLFTTNVN
-65 AAVVLNNYSYGNSAT
+65 AEVVLNNYSYGNSAT

-86 TETVPAPKATD
+86 TETVPAPKATN

-135 TVYNYLTPG
+135 TLYNYLTPG

-173 TWEAVDRAVPA
+173 TWELVDRAVPA

-356 DATAETTGTVNNF
+356 DATAETTGTVNTF

-384 VSIGKTGA
+384 VSIGRAGA

-426 LGDTLVTNILGGNA
+426 LGDTLVTNILGGDA

-448 LGSLTM
+448 LGTLTM
-454 TNIGGTGKNTIDDA
+454 SNIGGTGKNTIDDA

-589 TSGDIDSGYKGANL
+589 TSGDIDSDYKGANL

-649 KITNLAPGEADT
+649 KITNLAPGKADT

-696 GQFYPA
+696 GQFYLA

-771 SAEDVKNI
+771 SAEDV
-779 GNNAA
+779 
-784 TVNDI
+784 
-789 LNAGWNLQENG
+789 
-800 GAKDFVKAYD
+800 
-810 TVNFV
+810 
-815 DGEGTKANVTVRE
+815 
-828 DGTIADVTF
+828 
-837 NIDKGNITVDPNGT
+837 
-851 GKAEGTPEADIKAA
+851 
-865 EEKVKEAEEKLAN
+865 
-878 LPNNASDEDKAKAAK
+878 
-893 DVADAKKAVSDI
+893 
-905 NNKVATVE
+905 
-913 NVVNA
+913 
-918 INNVSW
+918 
-924 TATSGQKGTGISTA
+924 
-938 ATEEKVKAGDTVKF
+938 
-952 NAGDNLK
+952 
-959 IEQAGKDF
+959 
-967 TYSLNPELKK
+967 
-977 LTSAEFKDKNGNKT
+977 
-991 ETTADG
+991 
-997 IKITSATPDKDP
+997 
-1009 VSLTSAGLD
+1009 
-1018 NGNNKITNVSA
+1018 
-1029 GEKDTDAVNV
+1029 
-1039 SQLKAAKAD
+1039 
-1048 INNVANNVQSLE
+1048 
-1060 DNSPFEYADKDGNP
+1060 
-1074 VKKGL
+1074 
-1079 DGKYY
+1079 
-1084 KPESLKDKVFVDGK
+1084 
-1098 YYNKDDV
+1098 
-1105 KSDGTLKDPATAQAV
+1105 
-1120 NPIDPTLEKVV
+1120 
-1131 IRAKGD
+1131 
-1137 EPQQVTNIKSNLPDT
+1137 
-1152 YNQVVDENGAPI
+1152 
-1164 KDADGNPVT
+1164 
-1173 TTTAQKAPSTA
+1173 
-1184 DIKNI
+1184 KNI

-1766 AIAFIQRPNEAGK
+1766 AMAFIQRPNEAGK

>member
-52 ASILLSLSTTNVN
+52 ASILLGLFTTNVN
-65 AAVVLNNYSYGNSAT
+65 AEVVLNNYSYGNSAT

-86 TETVPAPKATD
+86 TETVPAPKATE

-162 NQVYYSLGDTN
+162 NQVYYSLGDTS
-173 TWEAVDRAVPA
+173 TWEATDRAVPA

-260 SMALGAASYAST
+260 SMALGAAAYAST

-302 SYRDRTKATESTGN
+302 SYRDRTKATESTGS

-321 GHNVKVKAEDSIGIG
+321 GHNVKVKEEDSIGIG

-426 LGDTLVTNILGGNA
+426 LGDTLVTNILGGDA

-448 LGSLTM
+448 LGTLTM
-454 TNIGGTGKNTIDDA
+454 SNIGGTGKNTIDDA

-540 IGTGNVAAGDSNTVT
+540 IGTGNVAAGDRNTVT

-589 TSGDIDSGYKGANL
+589 TSGDIDSDYKGSNL
-603 KVKSDGTDIVVGF
+603 KVKSDGTNIVVGF

-696 GQFYPA
+696 GKFYPA

-762 PTTTVQAAP
+762 PTTTAQATP
-771 SAEDVKNI
+771 SAEEVKNI

-893 DVADAKKAVSDI
+893 DVADAKKAVAGI

-924 TATSGQKGTGISTA
+924 TATSGQKGTGISTD

-967 TYSLNPELKK
+967 TYSLNPELK
-977 LTSAEFKDKNGNKT
+977 N
-991 ETTADG
+991 
-997 IKITSATPDKDP
+997 
-1009 VSLTSAGLD
+1009 
-1018 NGNNKITNVSA
+1018 
-1029 GEKDTDAVNV
+1029 
-1039 SQLKAAKAD
+1039 
-1048 INNVANNVQSLE
+1048 
-1060 DNSPFEYADKDGNP
+1060 
-1074 VKKGL
+1074 
-1079 DGKYY
+1079 
-1084 KPESLKDKVFVDGK
+1084 
-1098 YYNKDDV
+1098 
-1105 KSDGTLKDPATAQAV
+1105 
-1120 NPIDPTLEKVV
+1120 
-1131 IRAKGD
+1131 
-1137 EPQQVTNIKSNLPDT
+1137 
-1152 YNQVVDENGAPI
+1152 
-1164 KDADGNPVT
+1164 
-1173 TTTAQKAPSTA
+1173 
-1184 DIKNI
+1184 
-1189 GNNAATVND
+1189 
-1198 ILNAGW
+1198 
-1204 NLQENGGAKDFVKAY
+1204 
-1219 DTVNFV
+1219 
-1225 DGEGT
+1225 
-1230 KANVTV
+1230 
-1236 REDGTIAD
+1236 
-1244 VTFNIDKGNITVD
+1244 
-1257 PNGTGKA
+1257 
-1264 EGTPE
+1264 
-1269 ADIKAAEEKVKEA
+1269 
-1282 EEKLANLPNNASDE
+1282 
-1296 DKAKAAKD
+1296 
-1304 VADAKKAVSDI
+1304 
-1315 NNKVATVENV
+1315 
-1325 VNAINNV
+1325 
-1332 SWTAT
+1332 
-1337 SGQKGTGISTAAT
+1337 
-1350 EEKVKAGDTVK
+1350 
-1361 FNAGDNL
+1361 
-1368 KIEQAGKDFTYSLN
+1368 
-1382 PELKKL
+1382 L

-1415 PEKPEEGKAP
+1415 PAKPEEGKAP

-1480 AEDVKNMGNNAATV
+1480 AEDVKNMGDNAATV

-1608 GVDNINNRVATVEN
+1608 DVDNINNRVATVEN

-1810 KLGVGL
+1810 KLGVGV

>member
-52 ASILLSLSTTNVN
+52 ASILLGLFTTNVN
-65 AAVVLNNYSYGNSAT
+65 AEVVLNNYSYGNSAT

-86 TETVPAPKATD
+86 TETVPAPKATE

-162 NQVYYSLGDTN
+162 NQVYYSLGDTS
-173 TWEAVDRAVPA
+173 TWEATDRAVPA

-260 SMALGAASYAST
+260 SMALGAAAYAST

-302 SYRDRTKATESTGN
+302 SYRDRTKATESTGS

-321 GHNVKVKAEDSIGIG
+321 GHNVKVKEEDSIGIG

-426 LGDTLVTNILGGNA
+426 LGDTLVTNILGGDA

-448 LGSLTM
+448 LGTLTM
-454 TNIGGTGKNTIDDA
+454 SNIGGTGKNTIDDA

-589 TSGDIDSGYKGANL
+589 TSGDIDSDYKGSNL
-603 KVKSDGTDIVVGF
+603 KVKSDGTNIVVGF

-696 GQFYPA
+696 GKFYPA

-762 PTTTVQAAP
+762 PTTTAQATP
-771 SAEDVKNI
+771 SAEEVKNI

-893 DVADAKKAVSDI
+893 DVADAKKAVAGI

-924 TATSGQKGTGISTA
+924 TATSGQKGTGISTD

-967 TYSLNPELKK
+967 TYSLNPELK
-977 LTSAEFKDKNGNKT
+977 N
-991 ETTADG
+991 
-997 IKITSATPDKDP
+997 
-1009 VSLTSAGLD
+1009 
-1018 NGNNKITNVSA
+1018 
-1029 GEKDTDAVNV
+1029 
-1039 SQLKAAKAD
+1039 
-1048 INNVANNVQSLE
+1048 
-1060 DNSPFEYADKDGNP
+1060 
-1074 VKKGL
+1074 
-1079 DGKYY
+1079 
-1084 KPESLKDKVFVDGK
+1084 
-1098 YYNKDDV
+1098 
-1105 KSDGTLKDPATAQAV
+1105 
-1120 NPIDPTLEKVV
+1120 
-1131 IRAKGD
+1131 
-1137 EPQQVTNIKSNLPDT
+1137 
-1152 YNQVVDENGAPI
+1152 
-1164 KDADGNPVT
+1164 
-1173 TTTAQKAPSTA
+1173 
-1184 DIKNI
+1184 
-1189 GNNAATVND
+1189 
-1198 ILNAGW
+1198 
-1204 NLQENGGAKDFVKAY
+1204 
-1219 DTVNFV
+1219 
-1225 DGEGT
+1225 
-1230 KANVTV
+1230 
-1236 REDGTIAD
+1236 
-1244 VTFNIDKGNITVD
+1244 
-1257 PNGTGKA
+1257 
-1264 EGTPE
+1264 
-1269 ADIKAAEEKVKEA
+1269 
-1282 EEKLANLPNNASDE
+1282 
-1296 DKAKAAKD
+1296 
-1304 VADAKKAVSDI
+1304 
-1315 NNKVATVENV
+1315 
-1325 VNAINNV
+1325 
-1332 SWTAT
+1332 
-1337 SGQKGTGISTAAT
+1337 
-1350 EEKVKAGDTVK
+1350 
-1361 FNAGDNL
+1361 
-1368 KIEQAGKDFTYSLN
+1368 
-1382 PELKKL
+1382 L

-1415 PEKPEEGKAP
+1415 PAKPEEGKAP

-1467 NPVTTTASQAAPS
+1467 NPVTTTTSQAAPS
-1480 AEDVKNMGNNAATV
+1480 AEDVKNMGDNAATV

-1608 GVDNINNRVATVEN
+1608 DVDNINNRVATVEN

-1810 KLGVGL
+1810 KLGVGV

>member
-52 ASILLSLSTTNVN
+52 ASILLGLFTTNVN
-65 AAVVLNNYSYGNSAT
+65 AEVVLNNYSYGNSAT

-86 TETVPAPKATD
+86 TETVPAPKATE

-162 NQVYYSLGDTN
+162 NQVYYSLGDTS
-173 TWEAVDRAVPA
+173 TWEATDRAVPA

-260 SMALGAASYAST
+260 SMALGAAAYAST

-302 SYRDRTKATESTGN
+302 SYRDRTKATESTGS

-321 GHNVKVKAEDSIGIG
+321 GHNVKVKEEDSIGIG

-426 LGDTLVTNILGGNA
+426 LGDTLVTNILGGDA

-448 LGSLTM
+448 LGTLTM
-454 TNIGGTGKNTIDDA
+454 SNIGGTGKNTIDDA

-589 TSGDIDSGYKGANL
+589 TSGDIDSDYKGSNL
-603 KVKSDGTDIVVGF
+603 KVKSDGTNIVVGF

-696 GQFYPA
+696 GKFYPA

-771 SAEDVKNI
+771 SA
-779 GNNAA
+779 
-784 TVNDI
+784 
-789 LNAGWNLQENG
+789 
-800 GAKDFVKAYD
+800 
-810 TVNFV
+810 
-815 DGEGTKANVTVRE
+815 
-828 DGTIADVTF
+828 
-837 NIDKGNITVDPNGT
+837 
-851 GKAEGTPEADIKAA
+851 
-865 EEKVKEAEEKLAN
+865 
-878 LPNNASDEDKAKAAK
+878 
-893 DVADAKKAVSDI
+893 
-905 NNKVATVE
+905 
-913 NVVNA
+913 
-918 INNVSW
+918 
-924 TATSGQKGTGISTA
+924 
-938 ATEEKVKAGDTVKF
+938 
-952 NAGDNLK
+952 
-959 IEQAGKDF
+959 
-967 TYSLNPELKK
+967 
-977 LTSAEFKDKNGNKT
+977 
-991 ETTADG
+991 
-997 IKITSATPDKDP
+997 
-1009 VSLTSAGLD
+1009 
-1018 NGNNKITNVSA
+1018 
-1029 GEKDTDAVNV
+1029 
-1039 SQLKAAKAD
+1039 
-1048 INNVANNVQSLE
+1048 
-1060 DNSPFEYADKDGNP
+1060 
-1074 VKKGL
+1074 
-1079 DGKYY
+1079 
-1084 KPESLKDKVFVDGK
+1084 
-1098 YYNKDDV
+1098 
-1105 KSDGTLKDPATAQAV
+1105 
-1120 NPIDPTLEKVV
+1120 
-1131 IRAKGD
+1131 
-1137 EPQQVTNIKSNLPDT
+1137 
-1152 YNQVVDENGAPI
+1152 
-1164 KDADGNPVT
+1164 
-1173 TTTAQKAPSTA
+1173 A

-1296 DKAKAAKD
+1296 DKAKAEKD
-1304 VADAKKAVSDI
+1304 VADAKKAVAGI

-1337 SGQKGTGISTAAT
+1337 SGQKGTGISTDAT

-1447 PNTYNQVLDKDGNPI
+1447 PNTYNQILDKDGNPI

-1467 NPVTTTASQAAPS
+1467 NPVTTTTSQAAPS
-1480 AEDVKNMGNNAATV
+1480 AEDVKNMGDNAATV

-1583 LANLPTTAPKSV
+1583 LANLPATAPKSV

-1608 GVDNINNRVATVEN
+1608 DVDNINNRVATVEN

-1810 KLGVGL
+1810 KLGVGV

>member
-52 ASILLSLSTTNVN
+52 ASILLGLFTTNVN
-65 AAVVLNNYSYGNSAT
+65 AEVVLNNYSYGNSAT

-86 TETVPAPKATD
+86 TETVPAPKATE

-162 NQVYYSLGDTN
+162 NQVYYSLGDTS
-173 TWEAVDRAVPA
+173 TWEATDRAVPA

-260 SMALGAASYAST
+260 SMALGAAAYAST

-302 SYRDRTKATESTGN
+302 SYRDRTKATESTGS

-321 GHNVKVKAEDSIGIG
+321 GHNVKVKEEDSIGIG

-426 LGDTLVTNILGGNA
+426 LGDTLVTNILGGDA

-448 LGSLTM
+448 LGTLTM
-454 TNIGGTGKNTIDDA
+454 SNIGGTGKNTIDDA

-589 TSGDIDSGYKGANL
+589 TSGDIDSDYKGSNL
-603 KVKSDGTDIVVGF
+603 KVKSDGTNIVVGF

-696 GQFYPA
+696 GKFYPA

-771 SAEDVKNI
+771 SA
-779 GNNAA
+779 
-784 TVNDI
+784 
-789 LNAGWNLQENG
+789 
-800 GAKDFVKAYD
+800 
-810 TVNFV
+810 
-815 DGEGTKANVTVRE
+815 
-828 DGTIADVTF
+828 
-837 NIDKGNITVDPNGT
+837 
-851 GKAEGTPEADIKAA
+851 
-865 EEKVKEAEEKLAN
+865 
-878 LPNNASDEDKAKAAK
+878 
-893 DVADAKKAVSDI
+893 
-905 NNKVATVE
+905 
-913 NVVNA
+913 
-918 INNVSW
+918 
-924 TATSGQKGTGISTA
+924 
-938 ATEEKVKAGDTVKF
+938 
-952 NAGDNLK
+952 
-959 IEQAGKDF
+959 
-967 TYSLNPELKK
+967 
-977 LTSAEFKDKNGNKT
+977 
-991 ETTADG
+991 
-997 IKITSATPDKDP
+997 
-1009 VSLTSAGLD
+1009 
-1018 NGNNKITNVSA
+1018 
-1029 GEKDTDAVNV
+1029 
-1039 SQLKAAKAD
+1039 
-1048 INNVANNVQSLE
+1048 
-1060 DNSPFEYADKDGNP
+1060 
-1074 VKKGL
+1074 
-1079 DGKYY
+1079 
-1084 KPESLKDKVFVDGK
+1084 
-1098 YYNKDDV
+1098 
-1105 KSDGTLKDPATAQAV
+1105 
-1120 NPIDPTLEKVV
+1120 
-1131 IRAKGD
+1131 
-1137 EPQQVTNIKSNLPDT
+1137 
-1152 YNQVVDENGAPI
+1152 
-1164 KDADGNPVT
+1164 
-1173 TTTAQKAPSTA
+1173 A

-1296 DKAKAAKD
+1296 DKAKAEKD
-1304 VADAKKAVSDI
+1304 VADAKKAVAGI

-1337 SGQKGTGISTAAT
+1337 SGQKGTGISTDAT

-1415 PEKPEEGKAP
+1415 PAKPEEGKAP

-1467 NPVTTTASQAAPS
+1467 NPVTTTTSQAAPS
-1480 AEDVKNMGNNAATV
+1480 AEDVKNMGDNAATV

-1608 GVDNINNRVATVEN
+1608 DVDNINNRVATVEN

-1810 KLGVGL
+1810 KLGVGV

>member
-52 ASILLSLSTTNVN
+52 ASILLGLFTTNVN
-65 AAVVLNNYSYGNSAT
+65 AEVVLNNYSYGNSAT

-86 TETVPAPKATD
+86 TETVPAPKATE

-162 NQVYYSLGDTN
+162 NQVYYSLGDTS
-173 TWEAVDRAVPA
+173 TWEATDRAVPA

-260 SMALGAASYAST
+260 SMALGAAAYAST

-302 SYRDRTKATESTGN
+302 SYRDRTKATESTGS

-321 GHNVKVKAEDSIGIG
+321 GHNVKVKEEDSIGIG

-426 LGDTLVTNILGGNA
+426 LGDTLVTNILGGDA

-448 LGSLTM
+448 LGTLTM
-454 TNIGGTGKNTIDDA
+454 SNIGGTGKNTIDDA

-589 TSGDIDSGYKGANL
+589 TSGDIDSDYKGSNL
-603 KVKSDGTDIVVGF
+603 KVKSDGTNIVVGF

-681 FEYAKGDEPLVKGKD
+681 FAYAKGDEPLVKGKD
-696 GQFYPA
+696 GKFYPA

-771 SAEDVKNI
+771 SA
-779 GNNAA
+779 
-784 TVNDI
+784 
-789 LNAGWNLQENG
+789 
-800 GAKDFVKAYD
+800 
-810 TVNFV
+810 
-815 DGEGTKANVTVRE
+815 
-828 DGTIADVTF
+828 
-837 NIDKGNITVDPNGT
+837 
-851 GKAEGTPEADIKAA
+851 
-865 EEKVKEAEEKLAN
+865 
-878 LPNNASDEDKAKAAK
+878 
-893 DVADAKKAVSDI
+893 
-905 NNKVATVE
+905 
-913 NVVNA
+913 
-918 INNVSW
+918 
-924 TATSGQKGTGISTA
+924 
-938 ATEEKVKAGDTVKF
+938 
-952 NAGDNLK
+952 
-959 IEQAGKDF
+959 
-967 TYSLNPELKK
+967 
-977 LTSAEFKDKNGNKT
+977 
-991 ETTADG
+991 
-997 IKITSATPDKDP
+997 
-1009 VSLTSAGLD
+1009 
-1018 NGNNKITNVSA
+1018 
-1029 GEKDTDAVNV
+1029 
-1039 SQLKAAKAD
+1039 
-1048 INNVANNVQSLE
+1048 
-1060 DNSPFEYADKDGNP
+1060 
-1074 VKKGL
+1074 
-1079 DGKYY
+1079 
-1084 KPESLKDKVFVDGK
+1084 
-1098 YYNKDDV
+1098 
-1105 KSDGTLKDPATAQAV
+1105 
-1120 NPIDPTLEKVV
+1120 
-1131 IRAKGD
+1131 
-1137 EPQQVTNIKSNLPDT
+1137 
-1152 YNQVVDENGAPI
+1152 
-1164 KDADGNPVT
+1164 
-1173 TTTAQKAPSTA
+1173 A

-1296 DKAKAAKD
+1296 DKAKAEKD
-1304 VADAKKAVSDI
+1304 VADAKKAVAGI

-1337 SGQKGTGISTAAT
+1337 SGQKGTGISTDAT

-1425 VSLTSNGLSNG
+1425 VSLTSNGLSNS

-1447 PNTYNQVLDKDGNPI
+1447 PNTYNQILDKDGNPI

-1467 NPVTTTASQAAPS
+1467 NPVTTTTSQAAPS
-1480 AEDVKNMGNNAATV
+1480 AEDVKNMGDNAATV

-1608 GVDNINNRVATVEN
+1608 DVDNINNRVATVEN

-1810 KLGVGL
+1810 KLGVGV

>member
-52 ASILLSLSTTNVN
+52 ASILLGLFTTNVN
-65 AAVVLNNYSYGNSAT
+65 AEVVLNNYSYGNSAT

-86 TETVPAPKATD
+86 TETVPAPKATN

-135 TVYNYLTPG
+135 TLYNYLTPG

-173 TWEAVDRAVPA
+173 TWELVDRAVPA

-356 DATAETTGTVNNF
+356 DATAETTGTVNTF

-384 VSIGKTGA
+384 VSIGRAGA

-426 LGDTLVTNILGGNA
+426 LGDTLVTNILGGDA

-448 LGSLTM
+448 LGTLTM
-454 TNIGGTGKNTIDDA
+454 SNIGGTGKNTIDDA

-589 TSGDIDSGYKGANL
+589 TSGDIDSDYKGANL

-649 KITNLAPGEADT
+649 KITNLAPGKADT

-696 GQFYPA
+696 GQFYLA

-967 TYSLNPELKK
+967 TYSLNPELK
-977 LTSAEFKDKNGNKT
+977 N
-991 ETTADG
+991 
-997 IKITSATPDKDP
+997 
-1009 VSLTSAGLD
+1009 
-1018 NGNNKITNVSA
+1018 
-1029 GEKDTDAVNV
+1029 
-1039 SQLKAAKAD
+1039 
-1048 INNVANNVQSLE
+1048 
-1060 DNSPFEYADKDGNP
+1060 
-1074 VKKGL
+1074 
-1079 DGKYY
+1079 
-1084 KPESLKDKVFVDGK
+1084 
-1098 YYNKDDV
+1098 
-1105 KSDGTLKDPATAQAV
+1105 
-1120 NPIDPTLEKVV
+1120 
-1131 IRAKGD
+1131 
-1137 EPQQVTNIKSNLPDT
+1137 
-1152 YNQVVDENGAPI
+1152 
-1164 KDADGNPVT
+1164 
-1173 TTTAQKAPSTA
+1173 
-1184 DIKNI
+1184 
-1189 GNNAATVND
+1189 
-1198 ILNAGW
+1198 
-1204 NLQENGGAKDFVKAY
+1204 
-1219 DTVNFV
+1219 
-1225 DGEGT
+1225 
-1230 KANVTV
+1230 
-1236 REDGTIAD
+1236 
-1244 VTFNIDKGNITVD
+1244 
-1257 PNGTGKA
+1257 
-1264 EGTPE
+1264 
-1269 ADIKAAEEKVKEA
+1269 
-1282 EEKLANLPNNASDE
+1282 
-1296 DKAKAAKD
+1296 
-1304 VADAKKAVSDI
+1304 
-1315 NNKVATVENV
+1315 
-1325 VNAINNV
+1325 
-1332 SWTAT
+1332 
-1337 SGQKGTGISTAAT
+1337 
-1350 EEKVKAGDTVK
+1350 
-1361 FNAGDNL
+1361 
-1368 KIEQAGKDFTYSLN
+1368 
-1382 PELKKL
+1382 L

-1766 AIAFIQRPNEAGK
+1766 AMAFIQRPNEAGK

>member
-52 ASILLSLSTTNVN
+52 ASILLGLFTTNVN
-65 AAVVLNNYSYGNSAT
+65 AEVVLNNYSYGNSAT

-86 TETVPAPKATD
+86 TETVPAPKATE

-162 NQVYYSLGDTN
+162 NQVYYSLGDTS
-173 TWEAVDRAVPA
+173 TWEATDRAVPA

-260 SMALGAASYAST
+260 SMALGAAAYAST

-302 SYRDRTKATESTGN
+302 SYRDRTKATESTGS

-321 GHNVKVKAEDSIGIG
+321 GHNVKVKEEDSIGIG

-426 LGDTLVTNILGGNA
+426 LGDTLVTNILGGDA

-448 LGSLTM
+448 LGTLTM
-454 TNIGGTGKNTIDDA
+454 SNIGGTGKNTIDDA

-570 VGEDNANPLKK
+570 VGEDNVNPLKK

-589 TSGDIDSGYKGANL
+589 TSGDIDSDYKGSNL
-603 KVKSDGTDIVVGF
+603 KVKSDGTNIVVGF

-696 GQFYPA
+696 GKFYPA

-893 DVADAKKAVSDI
+893 DVADAKKAVAGI

-924 TATSGQKGTGISTA
+924 TATSGQKGTGISTD

-967 TYSLNPELKK
+967 TYSLNPELK
-977 LTSAEFKDKNGNKT
+977 N
-991 ETTADG
+991 
-997 IKITSATPDKDP
+997 
-1009 VSLTSAGLD
+1009 
-1018 NGNNKITNVSA
+1018 
-1029 GEKDTDAVNV
+1029 
-1039 SQLKAAKAD
+1039 
-1048 INNVANNVQSLE
+1048 
-1060 DNSPFEYADKDGNP
+1060 
-1074 VKKGL
+1074 
-1079 DGKYY
+1079 
-1084 KPESLKDKVFVDGK
+1084 
-1098 YYNKDDV
+1098 
-1105 KSDGTLKDPATAQAV
+1105 
-1120 NPIDPTLEKVV
+1120 
-1131 IRAKGD
+1131 
-1137 EPQQVTNIKSNLPDT
+1137 
-1152 YNQVVDENGAPI
+1152 
-1164 KDADGNPVT
+1164 
-1173 TTTAQKAPSTA
+1173 
-1184 DIKNI
+1184 
-1189 GNNAATVND
+1189 
-1198 ILNAGW
+1198 
-1204 NLQENGGAKDFVKAY
+1204 
-1219 DTVNFV
+1219 
-1225 DGEGT
+1225 
-1230 KANVTV
+1230 
-1236 REDGTIAD
+1236 
-1244 VTFNIDKGNITVD
+1244 
-1257 PNGTGKA
+1257 
-1264 EGTPE
+1264 
-1269 ADIKAAEEKVKEA
+1269 
-1282 EEKLANLPNNASDE
+1282 
-1296 DKAKAAKD
+1296 
-1304 VADAKKAVSDI
+1304 
-1315 NNKVATVENV
+1315 
-1325 VNAINNV
+1325 
-1332 SWTAT
+1332 
-1337 SGQKGTGISTAAT
+1337 
-1350 EEKVKAGDTVK
+1350 
-1361 FNAGDNL
+1361 
-1368 KIEQAGKDFTYSLN
+1368 
-1382 PELKKL
+1382 L

-1415 PEKPEEGKAP
+1415 PAKPEEGKAP

-1480 AEDVKNMGNNAATV
+1480 AEDVKNMGDNAATV

-1608 GVDNINNRVATVEN
+1608 DVDNINNRVATVEN

-1810 KLGVGL
+1810 KLGVGV

>member
-52 ASILLSLSTTNVN
+52 ASILLGLFTTNVN
-65 AAVVLNNYSYGNSAT
+65 AEVVLNNYSYGNSAT
-80 VQKNSG
+80 VRKNSG
-86 TETVPAPKATD
+86 TETVPAPKATE

-162 NQVYYSLGDTN
+162 NQVYYSLGDTS
-173 TWEAVDRAVPA
+173 TWEATDRAVPA

-260 SMALGAASYAST
+260 SMALGAAAYAST

-302 SYRDRTKATESTGN
+302 SYRDRTKATESTGS

-321 GHNVKVKAEDSIGIG
+321 GHNVKVKEEDSIGIG

-426 LGDTLVTNILGGNA
+426 LGDTLVTNILGGDA

-448 LGSLTM
+448 LGTLTM
-454 TNIGGTGKNTIDDA
+454 SNIGGTGKNTIDDA

-589 TSGDIDSGYKGANL
+589 TSGDIDSDYKGSNL
-603 KVKSDGTDIVVGF
+603 KVKSDGTNIVVGF
-616 KESPTFKDITAD
+616 KESPTFKDITAN

-696 GQFYPA
+696 GKFYPA

-771 SAEDVKNI
+771 SA
-779 GNNAA
+779 
-784 TVNDI
+784 
-789 LNAGWNLQENG
+789 
-800 GAKDFVKAYD
+800 
-810 TVNFV
+810 
-815 DGEGTKANVTVRE
+815 
-828 DGTIADVTF
+828 
-837 NIDKGNITVDPNGT
+837 
-851 GKAEGTPEADIKAA
+851 
-865 EEKVKEAEEKLAN
+865 
-878 LPNNASDEDKAKAAK
+878 
-893 DVADAKKAVSDI
+893 
-905 NNKVATVE
+905 
-913 NVVNA
+913 
-918 INNVSW
+918 
-924 TATSGQKGTGISTA
+924 
-938 ATEEKVKAGDTVKF
+938 
-952 NAGDNLK
+952 
-959 IEQAGKDF
+959 
-967 TYSLNPELKK
+967 
-977 LTSAEFKDKNGNKT
+977 
-991 ETTADG
+991 
-997 IKITSATPDKDP
+997 
-1009 VSLTSAGLD
+1009 
-1018 NGNNKITNVSA
+1018 
-1029 GEKDTDAVNV
+1029 
-1039 SQLKAAKAD
+1039 
-1048 INNVANNVQSLE
+1048 
-1060 DNSPFEYADKDGNP
+1060 
-1074 VKKGL
+1074 
-1079 DGKYY
+1079 
-1084 KPESLKDKVFVDGK
+1084 
-1098 YYNKDDV
+1098 
-1105 KSDGTLKDPATAQAV
+1105 
-1120 NPIDPTLEKVV
+1120 
-1131 IRAKGD
+1131 
-1137 EPQQVTNIKSNLPDT
+1137 
-1152 YNQVVDENGAPI
+1152 
-1164 KDADGNPVT
+1164 
-1173 TTTAQKAPSTA
+1173 A

-1296 DKAKAAKD
+1296 DKAKATKD
-1304 VADAKKAVSDI
+1304 VADAKKAVAGI

-1337 SGQKGTGISTAAT
+1337 SGQKGTGISTDAT

-1382 PELKKL
+1382 PELKNL

-1415 PEKPEEGKAP
+1415 PAKPEEGKAP

-1447 PNTYNQVLDKDGNPI
+1447 PNTYNQILDKDGNPI

-1480 AEDVKNMGNNAATV
+1480 AEDVKNMGDNAATV

-1608 GVDNINNRVATVEN
+1608 DVDNINNRVATVEN

-1810 KLGVGL
+1810 KLGVGV

>member
-52 ASILLSLSTTNVN
+52 ASILLGLFTTNVN
-65 AAVVLNNYSYGNSAT
+65 AEVVLNNYSYGNSAT

-86 TETVPAPKATD
+86 TETVPAPKATE

-162 NQVYYSLGDTN
+162 NQVYYSLGDTS
-173 TWEAVDRAVPA
+173 TWEATDRAVPA

-260 SMALGAASYAST
+260 SMALGAAAYAST

-302 SYRDRTKATESTGN
+302 SYRDRTKATESTGS

-321 GHNVKVKAEDSIGIG
+321 GHNVKVKEEDSIGIG

-426 LGDTLVTNILGGNA
+426 LGDTLVTNILGGDA

-448 LGSLTM
+448 LGTLTM
-454 TNIGGTGKNTIDDA
+454 SNIGGTGKNTIDDA

-589 TSGDIDSGYKGANL
+589 TSGDIDSDYKGSNL
-603 KVKSDGTDIVVGF
+603 KVKSDGTNIVVGF

-696 GQFYPA
+696 GKFYPA

-771 SAEDVKNI
+771 SA
-779 GNNAA
+779 
-784 TVNDI
+784 
-789 LNAGWNLQENG
+789 
-800 GAKDFVKAYD
+800 
-810 TVNFV
+810 
-815 DGEGTKANVTVRE
+815 
-828 DGTIADVTF
+828 
-837 NIDKGNITVDPNGT
+837 
-851 GKAEGTPEADIKAA
+851 
-865 EEKVKEAEEKLAN
+865 
-878 LPNNASDEDKAKAAK
+878 
-893 DVADAKKAVSDI
+893 
-905 NNKVATVE
+905 
-913 NVVNA
+913 
-918 INNVSW
+918 
-924 TATSGQKGTGISTA
+924 
-938 ATEEKVKAGDTVKF
+938 
-952 NAGDNLK
+952 
-959 IEQAGKDF
+959 
-967 TYSLNPELKK
+967 
-977 LTSAEFKDKNGNKT
+977 
-991 ETTADG
+991 
-997 IKITSATPDKDP
+997 
-1009 VSLTSAGLD
+1009 
-1018 NGNNKITNVSA
+1018 
-1029 GEKDTDAVNV
+1029 
-1039 SQLKAAKAD
+1039 
-1048 INNVANNVQSLE
+1048 
-1060 DNSPFEYADKDGNP
+1060 
-1074 VKKGL
+1074 
-1079 DGKYY
+1079 
-1084 KPESLKDKVFVDGK
+1084 
-1098 YYNKDDV
+1098 
-1105 KSDGTLKDPATAQAV
+1105 
-1120 NPIDPTLEKVV
+1120 
-1131 IRAKGD
+1131 
-1137 EPQQVTNIKSNLPDT
+1137 
-1152 YNQVVDENGAPI
+1152 
-1164 KDADGNPVT
+1164 
-1173 TTTAQKAPSTA
+1173 A

-1296 DKAKAAKD
+1296 DKAKAEKD
-1304 VADAKKAVSDI
+1304 VADAKKAVAGI

-1337 SGQKGTGISTAAT
+1337 SGQKGTGISTDAT

-1415 PEKPEEGKAP
+1415 PEKPEEGKTP

-1447 PNTYNQVLDKDGNPI
+1447 PNTYNQILDKDGNPI

-1467 NPVTTTASQAAPS
+1467 NPVTTTTSQAAPS
-1480 AEDVKNMGNNAATV
+1480 AEDVKNMGDNAATV

-1608 GVDNINNRVATVEN
+1608 DVDNINNRVATVEN

-1810 KLGVGL
+1810 KLGVGV

>member
-52 ASILLSLSTTNVN
+52 ASILLGLFTTNVN
-65 AAVVLNNYSYGNSAT
+65 AEVVLNNYSYGNSAT

-86 TETVPAPKATD
+86 TETVPAPKATE

-162 NQVYYSLGDTN
+162 NQVYYSLGDTS
-173 TWEAVDRAVPA
+173 TWEATDRAVPA

-260 SMALGAASYAST
+260 SMALGAAAYAST

-302 SYRDRTKATESTGN
+302 SYRDRTKATESTGS

-321 GHNVKVKAEDSIGIG
+321 GHNVKVKEEDSIGIG

-426 LGDTLVTNILGGNA
+426 LGDTLVTNILGGDA

-448 LGSLTM
+448 LGTLTM
-454 TNIGGTGKNTIDDA
+454 SNIGGTGKNTIDDA

-589 TSGDIDSGYKGANL
+589 TSGDIDSDYKGSNL
-603 KVKSDGTDIVVGF
+603 KVKSDGTNIVVGF

-696 GQFYPA
+696 GKFYPA

-762 PTTTVQAAP
+762 PTTTVQATP
-771 SAEDVKNI
+771 SAEEVKNI

-893 DVADAKKAVSDI
+893 DVADAKKAVAGI

-924 TATSGQKGTGISTA
+924 TATSGQKGTGIST
-938 ATEEKVKAGDTVKF
+938 D
-952 NAGDNLK
+952 
-959 IEQAGKDF
+959 
-967 TYSLNPELKK
+967 
-977 LTSAEFKDKNGNKT
+977 
-991 ETTADG
+991 
-997 IKITSATPDKDP
+997 
-1009 VSLTSAGLD
+1009 
-1018 NGNNKITNVSA
+1018 
-1029 GEKDTDAVNV
+1029 
-1039 SQLKAAKAD
+1039 
-1048 INNVANNVQSLE
+1048 
-1060 DNSPFEYADKDGNP
+1060 
-1074 VKKGL
+1074 
-1079 DGKYY
+1079 
-1084 KPESLKDKVFVDGK
+1084 
-1098 YYNKDDV
+1098 
-1105 KSDGTLKDPATAQAV
+1105 
-1120 NPIDPTLEKVV
+1120 
-1131 IRAKGD
+1131 
-1137 EPQQVTNIKSNLPDT
+1137 
-1152 YNQVVDENGAPI
+1152 
-1164 KDADGNPVT
+1164 
-1173 TTTAQKAPSTA
+1173 
-1184 DIKNI
+1184 
-1189 GNNAATVND
+1189 
-1198 ILNAGW
+1198 
-1204 NLQENGGAKDFVKAY
+1204 
-1219 DTVNFV
+1219 
-1225 DGEGT
+1225 
-1230 KANVTV
+1230 
-1236 REDGTIAD
+1236 
-1244 VTFNIDKGNITVD
+1244 
-1257 PNGTGKA
+1257 
-1264 EGTPE
+1264 
-1269 ADIKAAEEKVKEA
+1269 
-1282 EEKLANLPNNASDE
+1282 
-1296 DKAKAAKD
+1296 
-1304 VADAKKAVSDI
+1304 
-1315 NNKVATVENV
+1315 
-1325 VNAINNV
+1325 
-1332 SWTAT
+1332 
-1337 SGQKGTGISTAAT
+1337 AT

-1480 AEDVKNMGNNAATV
+1480 AEDVKNMGDNAATV

-1608 GVDNINNRVATVEN
+1608 DVDNINNRVATVEN

-1810 KLGVGL
+1810 KLGVGV

>member
-52 ASILLSLSTTNVN
+52 ASILLGLFTTNVN
-65 AAVVLNNYSYGNSAT
+65 AEVVLNNYSYGNSAT

-86 TETVPAPKATD
+86 TETVPAPKATE

-162 NQVYYSLGDTN
+162 NQVYYSLGDTS
-173 TWEAVDRAVPA
+173 TWEATDRAVPA

-209 VGSGT
+209 VGSVT

-260 SMALGAASYAST
+260 SMALGAAAYAST

-302 SYRDRTKATESTGN
+302 SYRDRTKATESTGS

-321 GHNVKVKAEDSIGIG
+321 GHNVKVKEEDSIGIG

-426 LGDTLVTNILGGNA
+426 LGDTLVTNILGGDA

-448 LGSLTM
+448 LGTLTM
-454 TNIGGTGKNTIDDA
+454 SNIGGTGKNTIDDA

-589 TSGDIDSGYKGANL
+589 TSGDIDSDYKGSNL
-603 KVKSDGTDIVVGF
+603 KVKSDGTNIVVGF

-696 GQFYPA
+696 GKFYPA

-762 PTTTVQAAP
+762 PTTTAQATP
-771 SAEDVKNI
+771 SAEEVKNI

-893 DVADAKKAVSDI
+893 DVADAKKAVAGI

-924 TATSGQKGTGISTA
+924 TATSGQKGTGISTD

-967 TYSLNPELKK
+967 TYSLNPELK
-977 LTSAEFKDKNGNKT
+977 N
-991 ETTADG
+991 
-997 IKITSATPDKDP
+997 
-1009 VSLTSAGLD
+1009 
-1018 NGNNKITNVSA
+1018 
-1029 GEKDTDAVNV
+1029 
-1039 SQLKAAKAD
+1039 
-1048 INNVANNVQSLE
+1048 
-1060 DNSPFEYADKDGNP
+1060 
-1074 VKKGL
+1074 
-1079 DGKYY
+1079 
-1084 KPESLKDKVFVDGK
+1084 
-1098 YYNKDDV
+1098 
-1105 KSDGTLKDPATAQAV
+1105 
-1120 NPIDPTLEKVV
+1120 
-1131 IRAKGD
+1131 
-1137 EPQQVTNIKSNLPDT
+1137 
-1152 YNQVVDENGAPI
+1152 
-1164 KDADGNPVT
+1164 
-1173 TTTAQKAPSTA
+1173 
-1184 DIKNI
+1184 
-1189 GNNAATVND
+1189 
-1198 ILNAGW
+1198 
-1204 NLQENGGAKDFVKAY
+1204 
-1219 DTVNFV
+1219 
-1225 DGEGT
+1225 
-1230 KANVTV
+1230 
-1236 REDGTIAD
+1236 
-1244 VTFNIDKGNITVD
+1244 
-1257 PNGTGKA
+1257 
-1264 EGTPE
+1264 
-1269 ADIKAAEEKVKEA
+1269 
-1282 EEKLANLPNNASDE
+1282 
-1296 DKAKAAKD
+1296 
-1304 VADAKKAVSDI
+1304 
-1315 NNKVATVENV
+1315 
-1325 VNAINNV
+1325 
-1332 SWTAT
+1332 
-1337 SGQKGTGISTAAT
+1337 
-1350 EEKVKAGDTVK
+1350 
-1361 FNAGDNL
+1361 
-1368 KIEQAGKDFTYSLN
+1368 
-1382 PELKKL
+1382 L

-1415 PEKPEEGKAP
+1415 PAKPEEGKAP

-1480 AEDVKNMGNNAATV
+1480 AEDVKNMGDNAATV

-1608 GVDNINNRVATVEN
+1608 DVDNINNRVATVEN

-1810 KLGVGL
+1810 KLGVGV

>member
-52 ASILLSLSTTNVN
+52 ASILLGLFTTNVN
-65 AAVVLNNYSYGNSAT
+65 AEVVLNNYSYGNSAT

-86 TETVPAPKATD
+86 TETVPAPKATE

-162 NQVYYSLGDTN
+162 NQVYYSLGDTS
-173 TWEAVDRAVPA
+173 TWEATDRAVPA

-260 SMALGAASYAST
+260 SMALGAAAYAST

-302 SYRDRTKATESTGN
+302 SYRDRTKATESTGS

-321 GHNVKVKAEDSIGIG
+321 GHNVKVKEEDSIGIG

-426 LGDTLVTNILGGNA
+426 LGDTLVTNILGGDA

-448 LGSLTM
+448 LGTLTM
-454 TNIGGTGKNTIDDA
+454 SNIGGTGKNTIDDA

-589 TSGDIDSGYKGANL
+589 TSGDIDSDYKGSNL
-603 KVKSDGTDIVVGF
+603 KVKSDGTNIVVGF

-696 GQFYPA
+696 GKFYPA

-762 PTTTVQAAP
+762 PTTTAQATP
-771 SAEDVKNI
+771 SAEEVKNI

-893 DVADAKKAVSDI
+893 DVADAKKAVAGI

-924 TATSGQKGTGISTA
+924 TATSGQKGTGISTD

-967 TYSLNPELKK
+967 TYSLNPELK
-977 LTSAEFKDKNGNKT
+977 N
-991 ETTADG
+991 
-997 IKITSATPDKDP
+997 
-1009 VSLTSAGLD
+1009 
-1018 NGNNKITNVSA
+1018 
-1029 GEKDTDAVNV
+1029 
-1039 SQLKAAKAD
+1039 
-1048 INNVANNVQSLE
+1048 
-1060 DNSPFEYADKDGNP
+1060 
-1074 VKKGL
+1074 
-1079 DGKYY
+1079 
-1084 KPESLKDKVFVDGK
+1084 
-1098 YYNKDDV
+1098 
-1105 KSDGTLKDPATAQAV
+1105 
-1120 NPIDPTLEKVV
+1120 
-1131 IRAKGD
+1131 
-1137 EPQQVTNIKSNLPDT
+1137 
-1152 YNQVVDENGAPI
+1152 
-1164 KDADGNPVT
+1164 
-1173 TTTAQKAPSTA
+1173 
-1184 DIKNI
+1184 
-1189 GNNAATVND
+1189 
-1198 ILNAGW
+1198 
-1204 NLQENGGAKDFVKAY
+1204 
-1219 DTVNFV
+1219 
-1225 DGEGT
+1225 
-1230 KANVTV
+1230 
-1236 REDGTIAD
+1236 
-1244 VTFNIDKGNITVD
+1244 
-1257 PNGTGKA
+1257 
-1264 EGTPE
+1264 
-1269 ADIKAAEEKVKEA
+1269 
-1282 EEKLANLPNNASDE
+1282 
-1296 DKAKAAKD
+1296 
-1304 VADAKKAVSDI
+1304 
-1315 NNKVATVENV
+1315 
-1325 VNAINNV
+1325 
-1332 SWTAT
+1332 
-1337 SGQKGTGISTAAT
+1337 
-1350 EEKVKAGDTVK
+1350 
-1361 FNAGDNL
+1361 
-1368 KIEQAGKDFTYSLN
+1368 
-1382 PELKKL
+1382 L

-1415 PEKPEEGKAP
+1415 PAKPEEGKAP

-1480 AEDVKNMGNNAATV
+1480 AEDVKNMGDNAATV

-1516 YDTVNFVNGEGT
+1516 YDTVDFVNGEGT

-1608 GVDNINNRVATVEN
+1608 DVDNINNRVATVEN

-1810 KLGVGL
+1810 KLGVGV

>member
-52 ASILLSLSTTNVN
+52 ASILLGLFTTNVN
-65 AAVVLNNYSYGNSAT
+65 AEVVLNNYSYGNSAT

-86 TETVPAPKATD
+86 TETVPAPKATE

-162 NQVYYSLGDTN
+162 NQVYYSLGDTS
-173 TWEAVDRAVPA
+173 TWEATDRAVPA

-260 SMALGAASYAST
+260 SMALGAAAYAST

-302 SYRDRTKATESTGN
+302 SYRDRTKATESTGS

-321 GHNVKVKAEDSIGIG
+321 GHNVKVKEEDSIGIG

-426 LGDTLVTNILGGNA
+426 LGDTLVTNILGGDA

-448 LGSLTM
+448 LGTLTM
-454 TNIGGTGKNTIDDA
+454 SNIGGTGKNTIDDA

-589 TSGDIDSGYKGANL
+589 TSGDIDSDYKGSNL
-603 KVKSDGTDIVVGF
+603 KVKSDGTNIVVGF

-696 GQFYPA
+696 GKFYPA

-762 PTTTVQAAP
+762 PTTTVQATP
-771 SAEDVKNI
+771 SAEEVKNI

-893 DVADAKKAVSDI
+893 DVADAKKAVAGI

-924 TATSGQKGTGISTA
+924 TATSGQKGTGISTD

-967 TYSLNPELKK
+967 TYSLNPELK
-977 LTSAEFKDKNGNKT
+977 N
-991 ETTADG
+991 
-997 IKITSATPDKDP
+997 
-1009 VSLTSAGLD
+1009 
-1018 NGNNKITNVSA
+1018 
-1029 GEKDTDAVNV
+1029 
-1039 SQLKAAKAD
+1039 
-1048 INNVANNVQSLE
+1048 
-1060 DNSPFEYADKDGNP
+1060 
-1074 VKKGL
+1074 
-1079 DGKYY
+1079 
-1084 KPESLKDKVFVDGK
+1084 
-1098 YYNKDDV
+1098 
-1105 KSDGTLKDPATAQAV
+1105 
-1120 NPIDPTLEKVV
+1120 
-1131 IRAKGD
+1131 
-1137 EPQQVTNIKSNLPDT
+1137 
-1152 YNQVVDENGAPI
+1152 
-1164 KDADGNPVT
+1164 
-1173 TTTAQKAPSTA
+1173 
-1184 DIKNI
+1184 
-1189 GNNAATVND
+1189 
-1198 ILNAGW
+1198 
-1204 NLQENGGAKDFVKAY
+1204 
-1219 DTVNFV
+1219 
-1225 DGEGT
+1225 
-1230 KANVTV
+1230 
-1236 REDGTIAD
+1236 
-1244 VTFNIDKGNITVD
+1244 
-1257 PNGTGKA
+1257 
-1264 EGTPE
+1264 
-1269 ADIKAAEEKVKEA
+1269 
-1282 EEKLANLPNNASDE
+1282 
-1296 DKAKAAKD
+1296 
-1304 VADAKKAVSDI
+1304 
-1315 NNKVATVENV
+1315 
-1325 VNAINNV
+1325 
-1332 SWTAT
+1332 
-1337 SGQKGTGISTAAT
+1337 
-1350 EEKVKAGDTVK
+1350 
-1361 FNAGDNL
+1361 
-1368 KIEQAGKDFTYSLN
+1368 
-1382 PELKKL
+1382 L

-1415 PEKPEEGKAP
+1415 PAKPEEGKAP

-1480 AEDVKNMGNNAATV
+1480 AEDVKNMGDNAATV

-1608 GVDNINNRVATVEN
+1608 DVDNINNRVATVEN
-1622 VAYAINN
+1622 VTYAINN

-1810 KLGVGL
+1810 KLGVGV

>member
-52 ASILLSLSTTNVN
+52 ASILLGLFTTNVN
-65 AAVVLNNYSYGNSAT
+65 AEVVLNNYSYGNSAT

-86 TETVPAPKATD
+86 TETVPAPKATE

-162 NQVYYSLGDTN
+162 NQVYYSLGDTS
-173 TWEAVDRAVPA
+173 TWEATDRAVPA

-260 SMALGAASYAST
+260 SMALGAAAYAST

-302 SYRDRTKATESTGN
+302 SYRDRTKATESTGS

-321 GHNVKVKAEDSIGIG
+321 GHNVKVKEEDSIGIG

-426 LGDTLVTNILGGNA
+426 LGDTLVTNILGGDA

-448 LGSLTM
+448 LGTLTM
-454 TNIGGTGKNTIDDA
+454 SNIGGTGKNTIDDA

-589 TSGDIDSGYKGANL
+589 TSGDIDSDYKGSNL
-603 KVKSDGTDIVVGF
+603 KVKSDGTNIVVSF

-696 GQFYPA
+696 GKFYPA

-762 PTTTVQAAP
+762 PTTTVQATP
-771 SAEDVKNI
+771 SAEEVKNI

-893 DVADAKKAVSDI
+893 DVADAKKAVAGI

-924 TATSGQKGTGISTA
+924 TATSGQKGTGISTD

-967 TYSLNPELKK
+967 TYSLNPELK
-977 LTSAEFKDKNGNKT
+977 N
-991 ETTADG
+991 
-997 IKITSATPDKDP
+997 
-1009 VSLTSAGLD
+1009 
-1018 NGNNKITNVSA
+1018 
-1029 GEKDTDAVNV
+1029 
-1039 SQLKAAKAD
+1039 
-1048 INNVANNVQSLE
+1048 
-1060 DNSPFEYADKDGNP
+1060 
-1074 VKKGL
+1074 
-1079 DGKYY
+1079 
-1084 KPESLKDKVFVDGK
+1084 
-1098 YYNKDDV
+1098 
-1105 KSDGTLKDPATAQAV
+1105 
-1120 NPIDPTLEKVV
+1120 
-1131 IRAKGD
+1131 
-1137 EPQQVTNIKSNLPDT
+1137 
-1152 YNQVVDENGAPI
+1152 
-1164 KDADGNPVT
+1164 
-1173 TTTAQKAPSTA
+1173 
-1184 DIKNI
+1184 
-1189 GNNAATVND
+1189 
-1198 ILNAGW
+1198 
-1204 NLQENGGAKDFVKAY
+1204 
-1219 DTVNFV
+1219 
-1225 DGEGT
+1225 
-1230 KANVTV
+1230 
-1236 REDGTIAD
+1236 
-1244 VTFNIDKGNITVD
+1244 
-1257 PNGTGKA
+1257 
-1264 EGTPE
+1264 
-1269 ADIKAAEEKVKEA
+1269 
-1282 EEKLANLPNNASDE
+1282 
-1296 DKAKAAKD
+1296 
-1304 VADAKKAVSDI
+1304 
-1315 NNKVATVENV
+1315 
-1325 VNAINNV
+1325 
-1332 SWTAT
+1332 
-1337 SGQKGTGISTAAT
+1337 
-1350 EEKVKAGDTVK
+1350 
-1361 FNAGDNL
+1361 
-1368 KIEQAGKDFTYSLN
+1368 
-1382 PELKKL
+1382 L

-1415 PEKPEEGKAP
+1415 PAKPEEGKAP

-1480 AEDVKNMGNNAATV
+1480 AEDVKNMGDNAATV

-1608 GVDNINNRVATVEN
+1608 DVDNINNRVATVEN

-1810 KLGVGL
+1810 KLGVGV

>member
-52 ASILLSLSTTNVN
+52 ASILLGLFTTNVN
-65 AAVVLNNYSYGNSAT
+65 AEVVLNNYSYGNSAT

-86 TETVPAPKATD
+86 TETVPAPKATE

-162 NQVYYSLGDTN
+162 NQVYYSLGDTS
-173 TWEAVDRAVPA
+173 TWEATDRAVPA

-209 VGSGT
+209 VGSVT

-260 SMALGAASYAST
+260 SMALGAAAYAST

-302 SYRDRTKATESTGN
+302 SYRDRTKATESTGS

-321 GHNVKVKAEDSIGIG
+321 GHNVKVKEEDSIGIG

-426 LGDTLVTNILGGNA
+426 LGDTLVTNILGGDA

-448 LGSLTM
+448 LGTLTM
-454 TNIGGTGKNTIDDA
+454 SNIGGTGKNTIDDA

-589 TSGDIDSGYKGANL
+589 TSGDIDSDYKGSNL
-603 KVKSDGTDIVVGF
+603 KVKSDGTNIVVGF

-696 GQFYPA
+696 GKFYPA

-762 PTTTVQAAP
+762 PTTTAQATP
-771 SAEDVKNI
+771 SAEEVKNI

-878 LPNNASDEDKAKAAK
+878 LPNNASDEDKAKAEK
-893 DVADAKKAVSDI
+893 DVADAKKAVAGI

-924 TATSGQKGTGISTA
+924 TATSGQKGTGISTD

-967 TYSLNPELKK
+967 TYSLNPELK
-977 LTSAEFKDKNGNKT
+977 N
-991 ETTADG
+991 
-997 IKITSATPDKDP
+997 
-1009 VSLTSAGLD
+1009 
-1018 NGNNKITNVSA
+1018 
-1029 GEKDTDAVNV
+1029 
-1039 SQLKAAKAD
+1039 
-1048 INNVANNVQSLE
+1048 
-1060 DNSPFEYADKDGNP
+1060 
-1074 VKKGL
+1074 
-1079 DGKYY
+1079 
-1084 KPESLKDKVFVDGK
+1084 
-1098 YYNKDDV
+1098 
-1105 KSDGTLKDPATAQAV
+1105 
-1120 NPIDPTLEKVV
+1120 
-1131 IRAKGD
+1131 
-1137 EPQQVTNIKSNLPDT
+1137 
-1152 YNQVVDENGAPI
+1152 
-1164 KDADGNPVT
+1164 
-1173 TTTAQKAPSTA
+1173 
-1184 DIKNI
+1184 
-1189 GNNAATVND
+1189 
-1198 ILNAGW
+1198 
-1204 NLQENGGAKDFVKAY
+1204 
-1219 DTVNFV
+1219 
-1225 DGEGT
+1225 
-1230 KANVTV
+1230 
-1236 REDGTIAD
+1236 
-1244 VTFNIDKGNITVD
+1244 
-1257 PNGTGKA
+1257 
-1264 EGTPE
+1264 
-1269 ADIKAAEEKVKEA
+1269 
-1282 EEKLANLPNNASDE
+1282 
-1296 DKAKAAKD
+1296 
-1304 VADAKKAVSDI
+1304 
-1315 NNKVATVENV
+1315 
-1325 VNAINNV
+1325 
-1332 SWTAT
+1332 
-1337 SGQKGTGISTAAT
+1337 
-1350 EEKVKAGDTVK
+1350 
-1361 FNAGDNL
+1361 
-1368 KIEQAGKDFTYSLN
+1368 
-1382 PELKKL
+1382 L

-1415 PEKPEEGKAP
+1415 PAKPEEGKAP

-1447 PNTYNQVLDKDGNPI
+1447 PNTYNQILDKDGNPI

-1480 AEDVKNMGNNAATV
+1480 AEDVKNMGDNAATV

-1608 GVDNINNRVATVEN
+1608 DVDNINNRVATVEN

-1810 KLGVGL
+1810 KLGVGV

>member
-1 MNNIFKIIWSHSAQ
+1 
-15 LFVVTSE
+15 
-22 LAKGKVKSASSS
+22 
-34 KKISSVTSSTT
+34 
-45 SKISLLS
+45 
-52 ASILLSLSTTNVN
+52 
-65 AAVVLNNYSYGNSAT
+65 VVLNNYSYGNSAT

-86 TETVPAPKATD
+86 TETVPAPKATE

-162 NQVYYSLGDTN
+162 NQVYYSLGDTS
-173 TWEAVDRAVPA
+173 TWEATDRAVPA

-302 SYRDRTKATESTGN
+302 SYRDRTKATESTGS

-321 GHNVKVKAEDSIGIG
+321 GHNVKVKEEDSIGIG

-426 LGDTLVTNILGGNA
+426 LGDTLVTNILGGDA

-448 LGSLTM
+448 LGTLTM
-454 TNIGGTGKNTIDDA
+454 SNIGGTGKNTIDDA

-589 TSGDIDSGYKGANL
+589 TSGDIDSDYKGSNL
-603 KVKSDGTDIVVGF
+603 KVKSDGTNIVVGF

-696 GQFYPA
+696 GKFYPA

-762 PTTTVQAAP
+762 PTTTVQATP
-771 SAEDVKNI
+771 SAEGVKNI

-865 EEKVKEAEEKLAN
+865 EEKVKEAEEKLVN

-893 DVADAKKAVSDI
+893 DVADAKKAVAGI

-967 TYSLNPELKK
+967 TYSLNPELK
-977 LTSAEFKDKNGNKT
+977 N
-991 ETTADG
+991 
-997 IKITSATPDKDP
+997 
-1009 VSLTSAGLD
+1009 
-1018 NGNNKITNVSA
+1018 
-1029 GEKDTDAVNV
+1029 
-1039 SQLKAAKAD
+1039 
-1048 INNVANNVQSLE
+1048 
-1060 DNSPFEYADKDGNP
+1060 
-1074 VKKGL
+1074 
-1079 DGKYY
+1079 
-1084 KPESLKDKVFVDGK
+1084 
-1098 YYNKDDV
+1098 
-1105 KSDGTLKDPATAQAV
+1105 
-1120 NPIDPTLEKVV
+1120 
-1131 IRAKGD
+1131 
-1137 EPQQVTNIKSNLPDT
+1137 
-1152 YNQVVDENGAPI
+1152 
-1164 KDADGNPVT
+1164 
-1173 TTTAQKAPSTA
+1173 
-1184 DIKNI
+1184 
-1189 GNNAATVND
+1189 
-1198 ILNAGW
+1198 
-1204 NLQENGGAKDFVKAY
+1204 
-1219 DTVNFV
+1219 
-1225 DGEGT
+1225 
-1230 KANVTV
+1230 
-1236 REDGTIAD
+1236 
-1244 VTFNIDKGNITVD
+1244 
-1257 PNGTGKA
+1257 
-1264 EGTPE
+1264 
-1269 ADIKAAEEKVKEA
+1269 
-1282 EEKLANLPNNASDE
+1282 
-1296 DKAKAAKD
+1296 
-1304 VADAKKAVSDI
+1304 
-1315 NNKVATVENV
+1315 
-1325 VNAINNV
+1325 
-1332 SWTAT
+1332 
-1337 SGQKGTGISTAAT
+1337 
-1350 EEKVKAGDTVK
+1350 
-1361 FNAGDNL
+1361 
-1368 KIEQAGKDFTYSLN
+1368 
-1382 PELKKL
+1382 L

-1415 PEKPEEGKAP
+1415 PAKPEEGKAP

-1467 NPVTTTASQAAPS
+1467 NPVTTTTSQAAPS
-1480 AEDVKNMGNNAATV
+1480 AEDVKNMGDNAATV

-1583 LANLPTTAPKSV
+1583 LANLPATAPKSV

-1608 GVDNINNRVATVEN
+1608 DVDNINNRVATVEN

-1766 AIAFIQRPNEAGK
+1766 AMAFIQRPNEAGK

>member
-52 ASILLSLSTTNVN
+52 ASILLGLFTTNVN
-65 AAVVLNNYSYGNSAT
+65 AEVVLNNYSYGNSAT

-86 TETVPAPKATD
+86 TETVPAPKATE

-162 NQVYYSLGDTN
+162 NQVYYSLGDTS
-173 TWEAVDRAVPA
+173 TWEATDRAVPA

-260 SMALGAASYAST
+260 SMALGAAAYAST

-302 SYRDRTKATESTGN
+302 SYRDRTKATESTGS

-321 GHNVKVKAEDSIGIG
+321 GHNVKVKEEDSIGIG

-426 LGDTLVTNILGGNA
+426 LGDTLVTNILGGDA

-448 LGSLTM
+448 LGTLTM
-454 TNIGGTGKNTIDDA
+454 SNIGGTGKNTIDDA

-589 TSGDIDSGYKGANL
+589 TSGDIDSDYKGSNL
-603 KVKSDGTDIVVGF
+603 KVKSDGTNIVVGF

-696 GQFYPA
+696 GKFYPA

-771 SAEDVKNI
+771 SA
-779 GNNAA
+779 
-784 TVNDI
+784 
-789 LNAGWNLQENG
+789 
-800 GAKDFVKAYD
+800 
-810 TVNFV
+810 
-815 DGEGTKANVTVRE
+815 
-828 DGTIADVTF
+828 
-837 NIDKGNITVDPNGT
+837 
-851 GKAEGTPEADIKAA
+851 
-865 EEKVKEAEEKLAN
+865 
-878 LPNNASDEDKAKAAK
+878 
-893 DVADAKKAVSDI
+893 
-905 NNKVATVE
+905 
-913 NVVNA
+913 
-918 INNVSW
+918 
-924 TATSGQKGTGISTA
+924 
-938 ATEEKVKAGDTVKF
+938 
-952 NAGDNLK
+952 
-959 IEQAGKDF
+959 
-967 TYSLNPELKK
+967 
-977 LTSAEFKDKNGNKT
+977 
-991 ETTADG
+991 
-997 IKITSATPDKDP
+997 
-1009 VSLTSAGLD
+1009 
-1018 NGNNKITNVSA
+1018 
-1029 GEKDTDAVNV
+1029 
-1039 SQLKAAKAD
+1039 
-1048 INNVANNVQSLE
+1048 
-1060 DNSPFEYADKDGNP
+1060 
-1074 VKKGL
+1074 
-1079 DGKYY
+1079 
-1084 KPESLKDKVFVDGK
+1084 
-1098 YYNKDDV
+1098 
-1105 KSDGTLKDPATAQAV
+1105 
-1120 NPIDPTLEKVV
+1120 
-1131 IRAKGD
+1131 
-1137 EPQQVTNIKSNLPDT
+1137 
-1152 YNQVVDENGAPI
+1152 
-1164 KDADGNPVT
+1164 
-1173 TTTAQKAPSTA
+1173 A

-1296 DKAKAAKD
+1296 DKAKAEKD
-1304 VADAKKAVSDI
+1304 VADAKKAVAGI

-1337 SGQKGTGISTAAT
+1337 SGQKGTGISTDAT

-1447 PNTYNQVLDKDGNPI
+1447 PNTYNQILDKDGNPI

-1467 NPVTTTASQAAPS
+1467 NPVTTTTSQAAPS
-1480 AEDVKNMGNNAATV
+1480 AEDVKNMGDNAATV

-1608 GVDNINNRVATVEN
+1608 DVDNINNRVATVEN

-1810 KLGVGL
+1810 KLGVGV

>member
-52 ASILLSLSTTNVN
+52 ASILLGLFTTNVN
-65 AAVVLNNYSYGNSAT
+65 AEVVLNNYSYGNSAT

-86 TETVPAPKATD
+86 TETVPAPKATE

-162 NQVYYSLGDTN
+162 NQVYYSLGDTS
-173 TWEAVDRAVPA
+173 TWEATDRAVPA

-260 SMALGAASYAST
+260 SMALGAAAYAST

-302 SYRDRTKATESTGN
+302 SYRDRTKATESTGS

-321 GHNVKVKAEDSIGIG
+321 GHNVKVKEEDSIGIG

-426 LGDTLVTNILGGNA
+426 LGDTLVTNILGGDA

-448 LGSLTM
+448 LGTLTM
-454 TNIGGTGKNTIDDA
+454 SNIGGTGKNTIDDA

-589 TSGDIDSGYKGANL
+589 TSGDIDSDYKGSNL
-603 KVKSDGTDIVVGF
+603 KVKSDGTNIVVGF

-696 GQFYPA
+696 GKFYPA

-771 SAEDVKNI
+771 SA
-779 GNNAA
+779 
-784 TVNDI
+784 
-789 LNAGWNLQENG
+789 
-800 GAKDFVKAYD
+800 
-810 TVNFV
+810 
-815 DGEGTKANVTVRE
+815 
-828 DGTIADVTF
+828 
-837 NIDKGNITVDPNGT
+837 
-851 GKAEGTPEADIKAA
+851 
-865 EEKVKEAEEKLAN
+865 
-878 LPNNASDEDKAKAAK
+878 
-893 DVADAKKAVSDI
+893 
-905 NNKVATVE
+905 
-913 NVVNA
+913 
-918 INNVSW
+918 
-924 TATSGQKGTGISTA
+924 
-938 ATEEKVKAGDTVKF
+938 
-952 NAGDNLK
+952 
-959 IEQAGKDF
+959 
-967 TYSLNPELKK
+967 
-977 LTSAEFKDKNGNKT
+977 
-991 ETTADG
+991 
-997 IKITSATPDKDP
+997 
-1009 VSLTSAGLD
+1009 
-1018 NGNNKITNVSA
+1018 
-1029 GEKDTDAVNV
+1029 
-1039 SQLKAAKAD
+1039 
-1048 INNVANNVQSLE
+1048 
-1060 DNSPFEYADKDGNP
+1060 
-1074 VKKGL
+1074 
-1079 DGKYY
+1079 
-1084 KPESLKDKVFVDGK
+1084 
-1098 YYNKDDV
+1098 
-1105 KSDGTLKDPATAQAV
+1105 
-1120 NPIDPTLEKVV
+1120 
-1131 IRAKGD
+1131 
-1137 EPQQVTNIKSNLPDT
+1137 
-1152 YNQVVDENGAPI
+1152 
-1164 KDADGNPVT
+1164 
-1173 TTTAQKAPSTA
+1173 A

-1296 DKAKAAKD
+1296 DKAKAEKD
-1304 VADAKKAVSDI
+1304 VADAKKAVAGI

-1337 SGQKGTGISTAAT
+1337 SGQKGTGISTDAT

-1447 PNTYNQVLDKDGNPI
+1447 PNTYNQILDKDGNPI

-1467 NPVTTTASQAAPS
+1467 NPVTTTTSQAAPS
-1480 AEDVKNMGNNAATV
+1480 AEDVKNMGDNAATV

-1608 GVDNINNRVATVEN
+1608 DVDNINNRVATVEK

-1810 KLGVGL
+1810 KLGVGV

>member
-52 ASILLSLSTTNVN
+52 ASILLGLFTTNVN
-65 AAVVLNNYSYGNSAT
+65 AEVVLNNYSYGNSAT

-86 TETVPAPKATD
+86 TETVPAPKATE

-162 NQVYYSLGDTN
+162 NQVYYSLGDTS
-173 TWEAVDRAVPA
+173 TWEATDRAVPA

-260 SMALGAASYAST
+260 SMALGAAAYAST

-302 SYRDRTKATESTGN
+302 SYRDRTKATESTGS

-321 GHNVKVKAEDSIGIG
+321 GHNVKVKEEDSIGIG

-426 LGDTLVTNILGGNA
+426 LGDTLVTNILGGDA

-448 LGSLTM
+448 LGTLTM
-454 TNIGGTGKNTIDDA
+454 SNIGGTGKNTIDDA

-589 TSGDIDSGYKGANL
+589 TSGDIDSDYKGSNL
-603 KVKSDGTDIVVGF
+603 KVKSDGTNIVVGF

-696 GQFYPA
+696 GKFYPA

-771 SAEDVKNI
+771 SA
-779 GNNAA
+779 
-784 TVNDI
+784 
-789 LNAGWNLQENG
+789 
-800 GAKDFVKAYD
+800 
-810 TVNFV
+810 
-815 DGEGTKANVTVRE
+815 
-828 DGTIADVTF
+828 
-837 NIDKGNITVDPNGT
+837 
-851 GKAEGTPEADIKAA
+851 
-865 EEKVKEAEEKLAN
+865 
-878 LPNNASDEDKAKAAK
+878 
-893 DVADAKKAVSDI
+893 
-905 NNKVATVE
+905 
-913 NVVNA
+913 
-918 INNVSW
+918 
-924 TATSGQKGTGISTA
+924 
-938 ATEEKVKAGDTVKF
+938 
-952 NAGDNLK
+952 
-959 IEQAGKDF
+959 
-967 TYSLNPELKK
+967 
-977 LTSAEFKDKNGNKT
+977 
-991 ETTADG
+991 
-997 IKITSATPDKDP
+997 
-1009 VSLTSAGLD
+1009 
-1018 NGNNKITNVSA
+1018 
-1029 GEKDTDAVNV
+1029 
-1039 SQLKAAKAD
+1039 
-1048 INNVANNVQSLE
+1048 
-1060 DNSPFEYADKDGNP
+1060 
-1074 VKKGL
+1074 
-1079 DGKYY
+1079 
-1084 KPESLKDKVFVDGK
+1084 
-1098 YYNKDDV
+1098 
-1105 KSDGTLKDPATAQAV
+1105 
-1120 NPIDPTLEKVV
+1120 
-1131 IRAKGD
+1131 
-1137 EPQQVTNIKSNLPDT
+1137 
-1152 YNQVVDENGAPI
+1152 
-1164 KDADGNPVT
+1164 
-1173 TTTAQKAPSTA
+1173 A

-1296 DKAKAAKD
+1296 DKAKAEKD
-1304 VADAKKAVSDI
+1304 VADAKKAVAGI

-1337 SGQKGTGISTAAT
+1337 SGQKGTGISTDAT

-1447 PNTYNQVLDKDGNPI
+1447 PNTYNQILDKDGNPI

-1467 NPVTTTASQAAPS
+1467 NPVTTTTSQAAPS
-1480 AEDVKNMGNNAATV
+1480 AEDVKNMGDNAATV

-1608 GVDNINNRVATVEN
+1608 DVDNINNRVATVEN

-1629 AAWNVDAGTVE
+1629 TAWNVDAGTVE
-1640 NSNGKLVKGS
+1640 NSNGKLVKDS

-1810 KLGVGL
+1810 KLGVGV

>member
-52 ASILLSLSTTNVN
+52 ASILLGLFTTNVN
-65 AAVVLNNYSYGNSAT
+65 AEVVLNNYSYGNSAT

-86 TETVPAPKATD
+86 TETVPAPKATE

-162 NQVYYSLGDTN
+162 NQVYYSLGDTS
-173 TWEAVDRAVPA
+173 TWEATDRAVPA

-260 SMALGAASYAST
+260 SMALGAAAYAST

-302 SYRDRTKATESTGN
+302 SYRDRTKATESTGS

-321 GHNVKVKAEDSIGIG
+321 GHNVKVKEEDSIGIG

-426 LGDTLVTNILGGNA
+426 LGDTLVTNILGGDA
-440 AVVKNGDT
+440 AVVKDGDT
-448 LGSLTM
+448 LGTLTM
-454 TNIGGTGKNTIDDA
+454 SNIGGTGKNTIDDA

-589 TSGDIDSGYKGANL
+589 TSGDIDSDYKGSNL
-603 KVKSDGTDIVVGF
+603 KVKSDGTNIVVGF

-696 GQFYPA
+696 GKFYPA

-762 PTTTVQAAP
+762 PTTTAQATP
-771 SAEDVKNI
+771 SAEEVKNI

-893 DVADAKKAVSDI
+893 DVADAKKAVAGI

-924 TATSGQKGTGISTA
+924 TATSGQKGTGISTD

-967 TYSLNPELKK
+967 TYSLNPELK
-977 LTSAEFKDKNGNKT
+977 N
-991 ETTADG
+991 
-997 IKITSATPDKDP
+997 
-1009 VSLTSAGLD
+1009 
-1018 NGNNKITNVSA
+1018 
-1029 GEKDTDAVNV
+1029 
-1039 SQLKAAKAD
+1039 
-1048 INNVANNVQSLE
+1048 
-1060 DNSPFEYADKDGNP
+1060 
-1074 VKKGL
+1074 
-1079 DGKYY
+1079 
-1084 KPESLKDKVFVDGK
+1084 
-1098 YYNKDDV
+1098 
-1105 KSDGTLKDPATAQAV
+1105 
-1120 NPIDPTLEKVV
+1120 
-1131 IRAKGD
+1131 
-1137 EPQQVTNIKSNLPDT
+1137 
-1152 YNQVVDENGAPI
+1152 
-1164 KDADGNPVT
+1164 
-1173 TTTAQKAPSTA
+1173 
-1184 DIKNI
+1184 
-1189 GNNAATVND
+1189 
-1198 ILNAGW
+1198 
-1204 NLQENGGAKDFVKAY
+1204 
-1219 DTVNFV
+1219 
-1225 DGEGT
+1225 
-1230 KANVTV
+1230 
-1236 REDGTIAD
+1236 
-1244 VTFNIDKGNITVD
+1244 
-1257 PNGTGKA
+1257 
-1264 EGTPE
+1264 
-1269 ADIKAAEEKVKEA
+1269 
-1282 EEKLANLPNNASDE
+1282 
-1296 DKAKAAKD
+1296 
-1304 VADAKKAVSDI
+1304 
-1315 NNKVATVENV
+1315 
-1325 VNAINNV
+1325 
-1332 SWTAT
+1332 
-1337 SGQKGTGISTAAT
+1337 
-1350 EEKVKAGDTVK
+1350 
-1361 FNAGDNL
+1361 
-1368 KIEQAGKDFTYSLN
+1368 
-1382 PELKKL
+1382 L

-1415 PEKPEEGKAP
+1415 PAKPEEGKAP

-1480 AEDVKNMGNNAATV
+1480 AEDVKNMGDNAATV

-1608 GVDNINNRVATVEN
+1608 DVDNINNRVATVEN

-1810 KLGVGL
+1810 KLGVGV